1 MKRGFARPTPE
12 KAPVIKPENIVLPT
26 PLSIPPPEG
35 KPWWIVVVGVVV
47 IGLLGG
53 MIAMTFASGSHVF
66 GGVGAIFPIFM
77 IGGMAMMMFGGRFG
91 GQQQMSRPKLDAMRA
106 QFMLMLDMLRET
118 AHESA
123 DSMDANYRW
132 FHPAPTMLASAVGS
146 SRMWERKPDGKD
158 LNFGVV
164 RVGVGMTRPEVTW
177 GEPQNMPT
185 DIELEPVTGKA
196 LQEFGRYQSVVY
208 NLPKMISLLV
218 EPWYSLIGGREQ
230 VLGLMRAIVCQLAFS
245 HGPDHVQMVVV
256 SSDLEQ
262 WDWVKWLPHFGDP
275 RRQDAAG
282 NARMVYSSVREFA
295 AEQAEL
301 FAGRGS
307 FTPRHASSSAQT
319 PTPHTVIIADV
330 TDPQWEFV
338 KSAEGIDGVTF
349 FDLTGASMWAAVPE
363 RTLQFDDLGVIEA
376 LPRDRD
382 TWMVIDEKPWFFALT
397 DHISIAEAEEF
408 AQKLARWRLA
418 EAYEEIGQRVAHIG
432 ARDIMAYYGIDD
444 PADIDFGSL
453 WGSRTD
459 TMGRSRLRA
468 PFGNRSDNGELLFL
482 DMKSLDEGG
491 DGPHGVMSGTTGSGK
506 STLVRTVIESL
517 MLGHPPQEL
526 QFVLA
531 DLKGGSAVKPFAGV
545 PHVSRI
551 ITDLEEDQALMERF
565 LDALWGEIARRKAIC
580 DSAGVDD
587 AKEYNS
593 VRSRMRARGQDMPPL
608 PMLVV
613 VIDEFYEWFRI
624 MPTAVDVLDSIGRQ
638 GRAYWI
644 HLMMA
649 SQTIE
654 SRAEKLM
661 ENMGYRL
668 VLKAR
673 TAGAAQA
680 AGVPNAV
687 NLPAQAGLGYF
698 RRSLEDIVRFQ
709 AEFLWRDYI
718 SRGITIDGEEAPALV
733 HSIDYVRP
741 QLFTNLFTPLE
752 VSVGGPDLE
761 PVHSN
766 GEVLEAADAE
776 AEDEEEGIRTPKVG
790 TVIIDQLRKIDFEP
804 YRLWQPPLSEPVAI
818 DELVNRFIGHQWQQD
833 YGTARDL
840 VFPLG
845 IIDRPFKHDQPP
857 WTVDTSGP
865 GANVLI
871 LGAGGSGKT
880 TALQTLICSAA
891 LTHTP
896 EQVQFY
902 CLAYSGTALTTVAR
916 LPHVGEVAGPT
927 DPYGVRRTV
936 AELLALVRERKR
948 SFLEYRIASMDVF
961 RRRKFGGEAGPVPND
976 GFGDVYLVI
985 DNYRAL
991 AEENEVLIEQV
1002 NLIINQGP
1010 SFGVHVVVSAD
1021 RESELRPP
1029 VRSGFGSR
1037 VELRLAAVEDAKLV
1051 RSRFAKEVPVKPG
1064 RGMVAVNY
1072 VRLDAD
1078 PQAGLHTLVARP
1090 ALGSTPTNVFASDSI
1105 VDAVSRLASGQAPP
1119 IRRLPARFG
1128 VEQVRELA
1136 ARDTRQGVGAGG
1148 IVWAISELDLAPV
1161 YLNFAEN
1168 AHLVVT
1174 GRRECG
1180 RTTTLATIM
1189 SEIGRLYAPGTSSA
1203 LAATG
1208 RAALCPGVAGR
1219 PAPSAADRAGLR
1231 VRREVRLQ
1239 PRRRAGDDER
1249 HVRPSGQPRTTA
1261 RLVGGGAAVALLVER
1276 SGDLPDRRRHTA
1288 DAGRFRFAAAQGR
1301 RLGDPGRRC
1310 RPARDCHPHVRRLVV
1325 RGQRPDAAGTAPG
1338 ERATTGDGRRPRRGL
1353 HPRQDEGW
1361 PAAPWSRPADGRGH
1375 RCVRPG
1381 GGHRAP
1387 QVEAAPPRWGWLACQ
1402 PQRSGNFLSANVF
1415 DGKLISGVQSG
1426 GSSKSGIC
1434 LSHSATTMVSS
1445 IRAR

>member
-12 KAPVIKPENIVLPT
+12 KPPVIKPENIVLST

-35 KPWWIVVVGVVV
+35 KPWWLIVVGVVV
-47 IGLLGG
+47 VGLLGG
-53 MIAMTFASGSHVF
+53 MVAMVFASGSHVF
-66 GGVGAIFPIFM
+66 GGIGSIFPLFM
-77 IGGMAMMMFGGRFG
+77 MVGIMMMMFRGMGG

-118 AHESA
+118 AQESA

-132 FHPAPTMLASAVGS
+132 FHPAPNTLAAAVGS
-146 SRMWERKPDGKD
+146 PRMWERKPDGKD
-158 LNFGVV
+158 PNFGVV

-208 NLPKMISLLV
+208 NLPKMVSLLV
-218 EPWYSLIGGREQ
+218 EPWYALVGEREQ
-230 VLGLMRAIVCQLAFS
+230 VLGLMRAIICQLAFS
-245 HGPDHVQMVVV
+245 HGPDHVQMIVV
-256 SSDLEQ
+256 SSDLDQ
-262 WDWVKWLPHFGDP
+262 WDWVKWLPHFGDS
-275 RRQDAAG
+275 RRHDAAG
-282 NARMVYSSVREFA
+282 NARMVYTSVREFA

-330 TDPQWEFV
+330 DDPQWEYV
-338 KSAEGIDGVTF
+338 ISAEGVDGVTF
-349 FDLTGASMWAAVPE
+349 FDLTGSSMWTDIPE
-363 RTLQFDDLGVIEA
+363 RKLQFDKTGVIEA

-382 TWMVIDEKPWFFALT
+382 TWMVIDDKAWFFALT
-397 DHISIAEAEEF
+397 DQVSIAEAEEF
-408 AQKLARWRLA
+408 AQKLAQWRLA

-432 ARDIMAYYGIDD
+432 ARDILSYYGIDD
-444 PADIDFGSL
+444 PGNIDFDSL
-453 WGSRTD
+453 WASRTD

-517 MLGHPPQEL
+517 MLSHPPEEL

-593 VRSRMRARGQDMPPL
+593 VRARMRARGQDMAPL

-698 RRSLEDIVRFQ
+698 RKSLEDIIRFQ
-709 AEFLWRDYI
+709 AEFLWRDYFQPGV
-718 SRGITIDGEEAPALV
+718 SIDGEEAPALV
-733 HSIDYVRP
+733 HSIDYIRP
-741 QLFTNLFTPLE
+741 QLFTNSFTPLE
-752 VSVGGPDLE
+752 VSVGGPDIE
-761 PVHSN
+761 PVVAQPN
-766 GEVLEAADAE
+766 GEMLESDDIE
-776 AEDEEEGIRTPKVG
+776 GGEDEDEEGVRTPKVG
-790 TVIIDQLRKIDFEP
+790 TVIIDQLRKIKFEP
-804 YRLWQPPLSEPVAI
+804 YRLWQPPLTQPVAI
-818 DELVNRFIGHQWQQD
+818 DDLVNRFLGRPWHKE
-833 YGTARDL
+833 YGSACNL
-840 VFPLG
+840 VFPIG
-845 IIDRPFKHDQPP
+845 IIDRPYKHDQPP

-896 EQVQFY
+896 QQVQFY
-902 CLAYSGTALTTVAR
+902 CLAYSSTALTTVSR
-916 LPHVGEVAGPT
+916 IPHVGEVAGPT

-948 SFLEYRIASMDVF
+948 SFLECGIASMEMF
-961 RRRKFGGEAGPVPND
+961 RRRKFGGEAGPVPDD

-1002 NLIINQGP
+1002 NVIINQGP
-1010 SFGVHVVVSAD
+1010 SFGVHVVVTAD

-1037 VELRLAAVEDAKLV
+1037 IELRLAAVEDAKLV
-1051 RSRFAKEVPVKPG
+1051 RSRFAKDVPVKPG

-1072 VRLDAD
+1072 VRLDSD

-1090 ALGSTPTNVFASDSI
+1090 ALGSTPDNVFECDS
-1105 VDAVSRLASGQAPP
+1105 VVAAVSRLTSAQAPP
-1119 IRRLPARFG
+1119 VRRLPARFG

-1136 ARDTRQGVGAGG
+1136 SRDTRQGVGAGG
-1148 IVWAISELDLAPV
+1148 IAWAISELDLAPV

-1168 AHLVVT
+1168 SHLMVT

-1189 SEIGRLYAPGTSSA
+1189 SEIGRLYAPGASSA
-1203 LAATG
+1203 PPPAPGRPSAQVWLVDPRRQLLTALGSDYVERFAYNLDGVVAMMGELAAALAG
-1208 RAALCPGVAGR
+1208 REPPPGLSAEELLSRSWWSGPEIFLIVDDIQQLPPGFDSPLHKAVPFVNRAADVGLHVIVTRTFGGWSSAGSDPMLRALHQANAPLLVMDADPDEGFIRGKMKGGPLPRGRGLLMAEDTGVFVQV
-1219 PAPSAADRAGLR
+1219 AATE
-1231 VRREVRLQ
+1231 VRR
-1239 PRRRAGDDER
+1239 
-1249 HVRPSGQPRTTA
+1249 
-1261 RLVGGGAAVALLVER
+1261 
-1276 SGDLPDRRRHTA
+1276 
-1288 DAGRFRFAAAQGR
+1288 
-1301 RLGDPGRRC
+1301 
-1310 RPARDCHPHVRRLVV
+1310 
-1325 RGQRPDAAGTAPG
+1325 
-1338 ERATTGDGRRPRRGL
+1338 
-1353 HPRQDEGW
+1353 
-1361 PAAPWSRPADGRGH
+1361 
-1375 RCVRPG
+1375 
-1381 GGHRAP
+1381 
-1387 QVEAAPPRWGWLACQ
+1387 
-1402 PQRSGNFLSANVF
+1402 
-1415 DGKLISGVQSG
+1415 
-1426 GSSKSGIC
+1426 
-1434 LSHSATTMVSS
+1434 
-1445 IRAR
+1445 

>member
-12 KAPVIKPENIVLPT
+12 KPPVIKPENIVLST

-35 KPWWIVVVGVVV
+35 KPWWLIVVGVVV
-47 IGLLGG
+47 VGLLGG
-53 MIAMTFASGSHVF
+53 MVAMVFASGSHVF
-66 GGVGAIFPIFM
+66 GGIGSIFPLFM
-77 IGGMAMMMFGGRFG
+77 MVGIMMMMFRGMGG

-118 AHESA
+118 AQESA

-132 FHPAPTMLASAVGS
+132 FHPAPNTLAAAVGS
-146 SRMWERKPDGKD
+146 PRMWERKPDGKD

-208 NLPKMISLLV
+208 NLPKMVSLLV
-218 EPWYSLIGGREQ
+218 EPWYALVGEREQ
-230 VLGLMRAIVCQLAFS
+230 VLGLMRAIICQLAFS
-245 HGPDHVQMVVV
+245 HGPDHVQMIVV
-256 SSDLEQ
+256 SSDLDQ
-262 WDWVKWLPHFGDP
+262 WDWVKWLPHFGDS
-275 RRQDAAG
+275 RRHDAAG
-282 NARMVYSSVREFA
+282 NARMVYTSVREFA

-330 TDPQWEFV
+330 DDPQWEYV
-338 KSAEGIDGVTF
+338 ISAEGVDGVTF
-349 FDLTGASMWAAVPE
+349 FDLTGSSMWTDIPE
-363 RTLQFDDLGVIEA
+363 RKLQFDKTGVIEA

-382 TWMVIDEKPWFFALT
+382 TWMVIDDKAWFFALT
-397 DHISIAEAEEF
+397 DQVSIAEAEEF
-408 AQKLARWRLA
+408 AQKLAQWRLA

-432 ARDIMAYYGIDD
+432 ARDILSYYGIDD
-444 PADIDFGSL
+444 PGNIDFDSL
-453 WGSRTD
+453 WASRTD

-517 MLGHPPQEL
+517 MLSHPPEEL

-593 VRSRMRARGQDMPPL
+593 VRARMRARGQDMAPL

-698 RRSLEDIVRFQ
+698 RKSLEDIIRFQ
-709 AEFLWRDYI
+709 AEFLWRDYFQPGV
-718 SRGITIDGEEAPALV
+718 SIDGEEAPALV
-733 HSIDYVRP
+733 HSIDYIRP
-741 QLFTNLFTPLE
+741 QLFTNSFTPLE
-752 VSVGGPDLE
+752 VSVGGPDIE
-761 PVHSN
+761 PVVAQPN
-766 GEVLEAADAE
+766 GEVLESDDIE
-776 AEDEEEGIRTPKVG
+776 GGEDEDEEGVRTPKVG
-790 TVIIDQLRKIDFEP
+790 TVIIDQLRKIKFEP
-804 YRLWQPPLSEPVAI
+804 YRLWQPPLTQPVAI
-818 DELVNRFIGHQWQQD
+818 DDLVNRFLGRPWHKE
-833 YGTARDL
+833 YGSACNL
-840 VFPLG
+840 VFPIG
-845 IIDRPFKHDQPP
+845 IIDRPYKHDQPP

-896 EQVQFY
+896 QQVQFY
-902 CLAYSGTALTTVAR
+902 CLAYSSTALTTVSR
-916 LPHVGEVAGPT
+916 IPHVGEVAGPT

-948 SFLEYRIASMDVF
+948 SFLECGIASMEMF
-961 RRRKFGGEAGPVPND
+961 RRRKFGGEAGPVPDD

-1002 NLIINQGP
+1002 NVIINQGP
-1010 SFGVHVVVSAD
+1010 SFGVHVVVTAD

-1037 VELRLAAVEDAKLV
+1037 IELRLAAVEDAKLV
-1051 RSRFAKEVPVKPG
+1051 RSRFAKDVPVKPG

-1072 VRLDAD
+1072 VRLDSD

-1090 ALGSTPTNVFASDSI
+1090 ALGSTPDNVFECDNVVA
-1105 VDAVSRLASGQAPP
+1105 AVSRLTSAQAPP
-1119 IRRLPARFG
+1119 VRRLPARFG

-1136 ARDTRQGVGAGG
+1136 SRDTRQGVGAGG
-1148 IVWAISELDLAPV
+1148 IAWAISELDLAPV

-1168 AHLVVT
+1168 SHLMVT

-1189 SEIGRLYAPGTSSA
+1189 SEIGRLYAPGASSA
-1203 LAATG
+1203 PPPAPGRPSAQVWLVDPRRQLLTALGSDYVERFAYNLDGVVAMMGELAAALAG
-1208 RAALCPGVAGR
+1208 REPPPGLSAEELLSRSWWSGPEIFLIVDDIQQLPPGFDSPLHKAVPFVNRAADVGLHVIFTRTFGGWSSAGSDPMLRALHQANAPLLVMDADPDEGFIRGKMKGGPLPRGRGLLMAEDTGVFVQV
-1219 PAPSAADRAGLR
+1219 AATE
-1231 VRREVRLQ
+1231 VRR
-1239 PRRRAGDDER
+1239 
-1249 HVRPSGQPRTTA
+1249 
-1261 RLVGGGAAVALLVER
+1261 
-1276 SGDLPDRRRHTA
+1276 
-1288 DAGRFRFAAAQGR
+1288 
-1301 RLGDPGRRC
+1301 
-1310 RPARDCHPHVRRLVV
+1310 
-1325 RGQRPDAAGTAPG
+1325 
-1338 ERATTGDGRRPRRGL
+1338 
-1353 HPRQDEGW
+1353 
-1361 PAAPWSRPADGRGH
+1361 
-1375 RCVRPG
+1375 
-1381 GGHRAP
+1381 
-1387 QVEAAPPRWGWLACQ
+1387 
-1402 PQRSGNFLSANVF
+1402 
-1415 DGKLISGVQSG
+1415 
-1426 GSSKSGIC
+1426 
-1434 LSHSATTMVSS
+1434 
-1445 IRAR
+1445 

>member
-12 KAPVIKPENIVLPT
+12 KAPVIRPENIVLPT

-35 KPWWIVVVGVVV
+35 KPWWLVVVGVLMVGLVV
-47 IGLLGG
+47 G
-53 MIAMTFASGSHVF
+53 MVGMTLANGSHVF
-66 GGVGAIFPIFM
+66 MGAGAIFPLFM
-77 IGGMAMMMFGGRFG
+77 VGGVGMMMFGGRFG

-132 FHPAPTMLASAVGS
+132 FHPAPSTLTAAVGS

-208 NLPKMISLLV
+208 NLPKMVSLLV
-218 EPWYSLIGGREQ
+218 EPWYSLDGERKQ
-230 VLGLMRAIVCQLAFS
+230 ALALMRAIICQLAFS
-245 HGPDHVQMVVV
+245 HGPDHVQMIVV

-282 NARMVYSSVREFA
+282 NARMVYDSVREFA

-319 PTPHTVIIADV
+319 PTPHHVIIADV
-330 TDPQWEFV
+330 EDPQWEYV
-338 KSAEGIDGVTF
+338 ISAEGVDGVTF
-349 FDLTGASMWAAVPE
+349 FDLTASPMWTAVPE
-363 RTLQFDDLGVIEA
+363 RLLKFDKTGVIEA

-382 TWMVIDEKPWFFALT
+382 TWMVIDDKAWFFALT
-397 DHISIAEAEEF
+397 DQLDIVEAEEF
-408 AQKLARWRLA
+408 AQKIAHWRLA

-432 ARDIMAYYGIDD
+432 ARDILSYYGIDD
-444 PADIDFGSL
+444 LSSIDFDEL
-453 WGSRTD
+453 WNNRTD
-459 TMGRSRLRA
+459 PLGRSRLRV

-517 MLGHPPQEL
+517 MLGHPPEEL

-531 DLKGGSAVKPFAGV
+531 DLKGGSAVKPFVDV

-565 LDALWGEIARRKAIC
+565 LDALWGEIARRKAVC
-580 DSAGVDD
+580 DNAGVDD

-593 VRSRMRARGQDMPPL
+593 VRARMRARGQDMPAL

-698 RRSLEDIVRFQ
+698 RKGLEDIVRFQ
-709 AEFLWRDYI
+709 AEFLWRDYF
-718 SRGITIDGEEAPALV
+718 RGVTIDGEEQPALV
-733 HSIDYVRP
+733 HNIDYVRP
-741 QLFTNLFTPLE
+741 QLFTNSFTPLE
-752 VSVGGPDLE
+752 VSVGDPKVE
-761 PVHSN
+761 PVASYSD
-766 GEVLEAADAE
+766 GEMLEAESD
-776 AEDEEEGIRTPKVG
+776 EDDEGVRTPKIG
-790 TVIIDQLRKIDFEP
+790 TIIIDQLRKINFEP
-804 YRLWQPPLSEPVAI
+804 YRLWQPPLTRSVPI
-818 DELVNRFIGHQWQQD
+818 DELVNRFIGHQWQKD
-833 YGTARDL
+833 YGTAKNL
-840 VFPLG
+840 VFPIG

-880 TALQTLICSAA
+880 TALQTLMCSAA

-896 EQVQFY
+896 EQIQFY
-902 CLAYSGTALTTVAR
+902 CLAYSSTALTTVAQF
-916 LPHVGEVAGPT
+916 PHVGEVAGPT

-948 SFLEYRIASMDVF
+948 SFLEYGIPSMDVF
-961 RRRKFGGEAGPVPND
+961 RRRRFGGEAGSVPND

-991 AEENEVLIEQV
+991 AEENEVLIDQV
-1002 NLIINQGP
+1002 NVIVNQGP
-1010 SFGVHVVVSAD
+1010 SFGVHVVVTAD

-1051 RSRFAKEVPVKPG
+1051 RSRFAKDVPVKPG

-1072 VRLDAD
+1072 VRLDSD

-1090 ALGSTPTNVFASDSI
+1090 AMADTPDNVFASDS
-1105 VDAVSRLASGQAPP
+1105 VVVAVSKLTSSQAPP
-1119 IRRLPARFG
+1119 VRRLPARFG
-1128 VEQVRELA
+1128 VEQVRELVGG
-1136 ARDTRQGVGAGG
+1136 DTRQGVGVGG
-1148 IVWAISELDLAPV
+1148 IAWAISELDLQPV
-1161 YLNFAEN
+1161 YLNFDEN

-1180 RTTTLATIM
+1180 RTTTLATII
-1189 SEIGRLYAPGTSSA
+1189 SEIGRLYAPGASSA
-1203 LAATG
+1203 PPSPTGRPSAQVWLVDPRRQLLTALGSDYMEKFAYNLDGVQAMMGDLSAALAGREPPAGLSAEELLSRSWWSGPEIFLIVDDIQQLPTGFDSPLHKVVPFVNRAADVGLHVIVTRTFGGWSSAGSDPMLRALHQANAPLLVMDADPDEGFIRGKMKGGPLPRGRGLLMAEDTGVFVQVAATE
-1208 RAALCPGVAGR
+1208 
-1219 PAPSAADRAGLR
+1219 LR
-1231 VRREVRLQ
+1231 R
-1239 PRRRAGDDER
+1239 
-1249 HVRPSGQPRTTA
+1249 
-1261 RLVGGGAAVALLVER
+1261 
-1276 SGDLPDRRRHTA
+1276 
-1288 DAGRFRFAAAQGR
+1288 
-1301 RLGDPGRRC
+1301 
-1310 RPARDCHPHVRRLVV
+1310 
-1325 RGQRPDAAGTAPG
+1325 
-1338 ERATTGDGRRPRRGL
+1338 
-1353 HPRQDEGW
+1353 
-1361 PAAPWSRPADGRGH
+1361 
-1375 RCVRPG
+1375 
-1381 GGHRAP
+1381 
-1387 QVEAAPPRWGWLACQ
+1387 
-1402 PQRSGNFLSANVF
+1402 
-1415 DGKLISGVQSG
+1415 
-1426 GSSKSGIC
+1426 
-1434 LSHSATTMVSS
+1434 
-1445 IRAR
+1445 

>member
-12 KAPVIKPENIVLPT
+12 KPPVIKPENIVLST

-35 KPWWIVVVGVVV
+35 KPWWLIVVGVVV
-47 IGLLGG
+47 VGLLGG
-53 MIAMTFASGSHVF
+53 MVAMVFASGSHVF
-66 GGVGAIFPIFM
+66 GGIGSIFPLFM
-77 IGGMAMMMFGGRFG
+77 MVGIMMMMFRGMGG

-118 AHESA
+118 AQESA

-132 FHPAPTMLASAVGS
+132 FHPAPNTLAAAVGS
-146 SRMWERKPDGKD
+146 PRMWERKPDGKD

-208 NLPKMISLLV
+208 NLPKMVSLLV
-218 EPWYSLIGGREQ
+218 EPWYALVGEREQ
-230 VLGLMRAIVCQLAFS
+230 VLGLMRAIICQLAFS
-245 HGPDHVQMVVV
+245 HGPDHVQMIVV
-256 SSDLEQ
+256 SSDLDQ
-262 WDWVKWLPHFGDP
+262 WDWVKWLPHFGDS
-275 RRQDAAG
+275 RRHDAAG
-282 NARMVYSSVREFA
+282 NARMVYTSVREFA

-330 TDPQWEFV
+330 DDPQWEYV
-338 KSAEGIDGVTF
+338 ISAEGVDGVTF
-349 FDLTGASMWAAVPE
+349 FDLTGSSMWTDIPE
-363 RTLQFDDLGVIEA
+363 RKLQFDKTGVIEA

-382 TWMVIDEKPWFFALT
+382 TWMVIDDKAWFFALT
-397 DHISIAEAEEF
+397 DQVSIAEAEEF
-408 AQKLARWRLA
+408 AQKLAQWRLA

-432 ARDIMAYYGIDD
+432 ARDILSYYGIDD
-444 PADIDFGSL
+444 PGNIDFDSL
-453 WGSRTD
+453 WASRTD

-517 MLGHPPQEL
+517 MLSHPPEEL

-593 VRSRMRARGQDMPPL
+593 VRARMRARGQDMAPL

-698 RRSLEDIVRFQ
+698 RKSLEDIIRFQ
-709 AEFLWRDYI
+709 AEFLWRDYFQPGV
-718 SRGITIDGEEAPALV
+718 SIDGEEAPALV
-733 HSIDYVRP
+733 HSIDYIRP
-741 QLFTNLFTPLE
+741 QLFTNSFTPLE
-752 VSVGGPDLE
+752 VSVGGPDIE
-761 PVHSN
+761 PVVAQPN
-766 GEVLEAADAE
+766 GEVLESDDIE
-776 AEDEEEGIRTPKVG
+776 GGEDEDEEGVRTPKVG
-790 TVIIDQLRKIDFEP
+790 TVIIDQLRKIKFEP
-804 YRLWQPPLSEPVAI
+804 YRLWQPPLTQPVAI
-818 DELVNRFIGHQWQQD
+818 DDLVNRFLGRPWHKE
-833 YGTARDL
+833 YGSACNL
-840 VFPLG
+840 VFPIG
-845 IIDRPFKHDQPP
+845 IIDRPYKHDQPP

-896 EQVQFY
+896 QQVQFY
-902 CLAYSGTALTTVAR
+902 CLAYSSTALTTVSR
-916 LPHVGEVAGPT
+916 IPHVGEVAGPT

-948 SFLEYRIASMDVF
+948 SFLECGIASMEMF
-961 RRRKFGGEAGPVPND
+961 RRRKFGGEAGPVPDD

-1002 NLIINQGP
+1002 NVIINQGP
-1010 SFGVHVVVSAD
+1010 SFGVHVVVTAD

-1037 VELRLAAVEDAKLV
+1037 IELRLAAVEDAKLV
-1051 RSRFAKEVPVKPG
+1051 RSRFAKDVPVKPG

-1072 VRLDAD
+1072 VRLDSD

-1090 ALGSTPTNVFASDSI
+1090 ALGSTPDNVFECDS
-1105 VDAVSRLASGQAPP
+1105 VVAAVSRLTSAQAPP
-1119 IRRLPARFG
+1119 VRRLPARFG

-1136 ARDTRQGVGAGG
+1136 SRDTRQGVGAGG
-1148 IVWAISELDLAPV
+1148 IAWAISELDLAPV

-1168 AHLVVT
+1168 SHLMVT

-1180 RTTTLATIM
+1180 RTTTLATIV
-1189 SEIGRLYAPGTSSA
+1189 SEIGRLYAPGASSA
-1203 LAATG
+1203 PPPAPGRPSAQVWLVDPRRQLLTALGSDYVERFAYNLDGVVAMMGELAAALAG
-1208 RAALCPGVAGR
+1208 REPPPGLSAEELLSRSWWSGPEIFLIVDDIQQLPPGFDSPLHKAVPFVNRAADVGLHVIVTRTFGGWSSAGSDPMLRALHQANAPLLVMDADPDEGFIRGKMKGGPLPRGRGLLMAEDTGVFVQV
-1219 PAPSAADRAGLR
+1219 AATE
-1231 VRREVRLQ
+1231 VRR
-1239 PRRRAGDDER
+1239 
-1249 HVRPSGQPRTTA
+1249 
-1261 RLVGGGAAVALLVER
+1261 
-1276 SGDLPDRRRHTA
+1276 
-1288 DAGRFRFAAAQGR
+1288 
-1301 RLGDPGRRC
+1301 
-1310 RPARDCHPHVRRLVV
+1310 
-1325 RGQRPDAAGTAPG
+1325 
-1338 ERATTGDGRRPRRGL
+1338 
-1353 HPRQDEGW
+1353 
-1361 PAAPWSRPADGRGH
+1361 
-1375 RCVRPG
+1375 
-1381 GGHRAP
+1381 
-1387 QVEAAPPRWGWLACQ
+1387 
-1402 PQRSGNFLSANVF
+1402 
-1415 DGKLISGVQSG
+1415 
-1426 GSSKSGIC
+1426 
-1434 LSHSATTMVSS
+1434 
-1445 IRAR
+1445 

>member
-12 KAPVIKPENIVLPT
+12 KPPVIKPENIVLST

-35 KPWWIVVVGVVV
+35 KPWWLIVVGVVV
-47 IGLLGG
+47 VGLLGG
-53 MIAMTFASGSHVF
+53 MVAMVFASGSHVF
-66 GGVGAIFPIFM
+66 GGIGSIFPLFM
-77 IGGMAMMMFGGRFG
+77 MVGIMMMMFRGMGG

-118 AHESA
+118 AQESA

-132 FHPAPTMLASAVGS
+132 FHPAPNTLAAAVGS
-146 SRMWERKPDGKD
+146 PRMWERKPDGKD

-208 NLPKMISLLV
+208 NLPKMVSLLV
-218 EPWYSLIGGREQ
+218 EPWYALVGEREQ
-230 VLGLMRAIVCQLAFS
+230 VLGLMRAIICQLAFS
-245 HGPDHVQMVVV
+245 HGPDHVQMIVV
-256 SSDLEQ
+256 SSDLDQ
-262 WDWVKWLPHFGDP
+262 WDWVKWLPHFGDS
-275 RRQDAAG
+275 RRHDAAG
-282 NARMVYSSVREFA
+282 NARMVYTSVREFA

-330 TDPQWEFV
+330 DDPQWEYV
-338 KSAEGIDGVTF
+338 ISAEGVDGVTF
-349 FDLTGASMWAAVPE
+349 FDLTGSSMWTDIPE
-363 RTLQFDDLGVIEA
+363 RKLQFDKTGVIEA

-382 TWMVIDEKPWFFALT
+382 TWMVIDDKAWFFALT
-397 DHISIAEAEEF
+397 DQVSIAEAEEF
-408 AQKLARWRLA
+408 AQKLAQWRLA

-432 ARDIMAYYGIDD
+432 ARDILSYYGIDD
-444 PADIDFGSL
+444 PGNIDFDSL
-453 WGSRTD
+453 WASRTD

-517 MLGHPPQEL
+517 MLSHPPEEL

-593 VRSRMRARGQDMPPL
+593 VRARMRARGQDMAPL

-698 RRSLEDIVRFQ
+698 RKSLEDIIRFQ
-709 AEFLWRDYI
+709 AEFLWRDYFQPGV
-718 SRGITIDGEEAPALV
+718 SIDGEEAPALV
-733 HSIDYVRP
+733 HSIDYIRP
-741 QLFTNLFTPLE
+741 QLFTNSFTPLE
-752 VSVGGPDLE
+752 VSVGGPDIE
-761 PVHSN
+761 PVVAQPN
-766 GEVLEAADAE
+766 GEVLESDDIE
-776 AEDEEEGIRTPKVG
+776 GGEDEDEEGVRTPKVG
-790 TVIIDQLRKIDFEP
+790 TVIIDQLRKIKFEP
-804 YRLWQPPLSEPVAI
+804 YRLWQPPLTQPVAI
-818 DELVNRFIGHQWQQD
+818 DDLVNRFLGRPWHKE
-833 YGTARDL
+833 YGSACNL
-840 VFPLG
+840 VFPIG
-845 IIDRPFKHDQPP
+845 IIDRPYKHDQPP

-896 EQVQFY
+896 QQVQFY
-902 CLAYSGTALTTVAR
+902 CLAYSSTALTTVSR
-916 LPHVGEVAGPT
+916 IPHVGEVAGPT

-948 SFLEYRIASMDVF
+948 SFLECGIASMEMF
-961 RRRKFGGEAGPVPND
+961 RRRKFGGEAGPVPDD

-1002 NLIINQGP
+1002 NVIINQGP
-1010 SFGVHVVVSAD
+1010 SFGVHVVVTAD

-1037 VELRLAAVEDAKLV
+1037 IELRLAAVEDAKLV
-1051 RSRFAKEVPVKPG
+1051 RSRFAKDVPVKPG

-1072 VRLDAD
+1072 VRLDSD

-1090 ALGSTPTNVFASDSI
+1090 ALGSTPDNVFECDS
-1105 VDAVSRLASGQAPP
+1105 VVAAVSRLTSSQAPP
-1119 IRRLPARFG
+1119 VRRLPARFG

-1136 ARDTRQGVGAGG
+1136 SRDTRQGVGAGG
-1148 IVWAISELDLAPV
+1148 IAWAISELDLAPV

-1168 AHLVVT
+1168 SHLMVT

-1189 SEIGRLYAPGTSSA
+1189 SEIGRLYAPGASSA
-1203 LAATG
+1203 PPPAPGRPSAQVWLVDPRRQLLTALGSDYVERFAYNLDGVVAMMGELAAALAG
-1208 RAALCPGVAGR
+1208 REPPPGLSAEELLSRSWWSGPEIFLIVDDIQQLPPGFDSPLHKAVPFVNRAADVGLHVIVTRTFGGWSSAGSDPMLRALHQANAPLLVMDADPDEGFIRGKMKGGPLPRGRGLLMAEDTGVFVQV
-1219 PAPSAADRAGLR
+1219 AATE
-1231 VRREVRLQ
+1231 VRR
-1239 PRRRAGDDER
+1239 
-1249 HVRPSGQPRTTA
+1249 
-1261 RLVGGGAAVALLVER
+1261 
-1276 SGDLPDRRRHTA
+1276 
-1288 DAGRFRFAAAQGR
+1288 
-1301 RLGDPGRRC
+1301 
-1310 RPARDCHPHVRRLVV
+1310 
-1325 RGQRPDAAGTAPG
+1325 
-1338 ERATTGDGRRPRRGL
+1338 
-1353 HPRQDEGW
+1353 
-1361 PAAPWSRPADGRGH
+1361 
-1375 RCVRPG
+1375 
-1381 GGHRAP
+1381 
-1387 QVEAAPPRWGWLACQ
+1387 
-1402 PQRSGNFLSANVF
+1402 
-1415 DGKLISGVQSG
+1415 
-1426 GSSKSGIC
+1426 
-1434 LSHSATTMVSS
+1434 
-1445 IRAR
+1445 

>member
-12 KAPVIKPENIVLPT
+12 KPPVIKPENIVLST

-35 KPWWIVVVGVVV
+35 KPWWLIVVGVVV
-47 IGLLGG
+47 VGLLGG
-53 MIAMTFASGSHVF
+53 MVAMVFASGSHVF
-66 GGVGAIFPIFM
+66 GGIGSIFPLFM
-77 IGGMAMMMFGGRFG
+77 MVGIMMMMFRGMGG

-118 AHESA
+118 AQESA

-132 FHPAPTMLASAVGS
+132 FHPAPNTLAAAVGS
-146 SRMWERKPDGKD
+146 PRMWERKPDGKD

-208 NLPKMISLLV
+208 NLPKMVSLLV
-218 EPWYSLIGGREQ
+218 EPWYALVGEREQ
-230 VLGLMRAIVCQLAFS
+230 VLGLMRAIICQLAFS
-245 HGPDHVQMVVV
+245 HGPDHVQMIVV
-256 SSDLEQ
+256 SSDLDQ
-262 WDWVKWLPHFGDP
+262 WDWVKWLPHFGDS
-275 RRQDAAG
+275 RRHDAAG
-282 NARMVYSSVREFA
+282 NARMVYTSVREFA

-330 TDPQWEFV
+330 DDPQWEYV
-338 KSAEGIDGVTF
+338 ISAEGVDGVTF
-349 FDLTGASMWAAVPE
+349 FDLTGSSMWTDIPE
-363 RTLQFDDLGVIEA
+363 RKLQFDKTGVIEA

-382 TWMVIDEKPWFFALT
+382 TWMVIDDKAWFFALT
-397 DHISIAEAEEF
+397 DQVSIAEAEEF
-408 AQKLARWRLA
+408 AQKLAQWRLA

-432 ARDIMAYYGIDD
+432 ARDILSYYGIDD
-444 PADIDFGSL
+444 PGNIDFDSL
-453 WGSRTD
+453 WASRTD

-517 MLGHPPQEL
+517 MLSHPPEEL

-593 VRSRMRARGQDMPPL
+593 VRARMRARGQDMAPL

-698 RRSLEDIVRFQ
+698 RKSLEDIIRFQ
-709 AEFLWRDYI
+709 AEFLWRDYFQPGV
-718 SRGITIDGEEAPALV
+718 SIDGEEAPALV
-733 HSIDYVRP
+733 HSIDYIRP
-741 QLFTNLFTPLE
+741 QLFTNSFTPLE
-752 VSVGGPDLE
+752 VSVGGPDIE
-761 PVHSN
+761 PVVAQPN
-766 GEVLEAADAE
+766 GEVLESDDIE
-776 AEDEEEGIRTPKVG
+776 GGEDEDEEGVRTPKVG
-790 TVIIDQLRKIDFEP
+790 TVIIDQLRKIKFEP
-804 YRLWQPPLSEPVAI
+804 YRLWQPPLTQPVAI
-818 DELVNRFIGHQWQQD
+818 DDLVNRFLGRPWHKE
-833 YGTARDL
+833 YGSACNL
-840 VFPLG
+840 VFPIG
-845 IIDRPFKHDQPP
+845 IIDRPYKHDQPP

-896 EQVQFY
+896 QQVQFY
-902 CLAYSGTALTTVAR
+902 CLAYSSTALTTVSR
-916 LPHVGEVAGPT
+916 IPHVGEVAGPT

-948 SFLEYRIASMDVF
+948 SFLECGIASMEMF
-961 RRRKFGGEAGPVPND
+961 RRRKFGGEAGPVPDD

-1002 NLIINQGP
+1002 NVIINQGP
-1010 SFGVHVVVSAD
+1010 SFGVHVVGTAD

-1037 VELRLAAVEDAKLV
+1037 IELRLAAVEDAKLV
-1051 RSRFAKEVPVKPG
+1051 RSRFAKDVPVKPG

-1072 VRLDAD
+1072 VRLDSD

-1090 ALGSTPTNVFASDSI
+1090 ALGSTPDNVFECDS
-1105 VDAVSRLASGQAPP
+1105 VVAAVSRLTSAQAPP
-1119 IRRLPARFG
+1119 VRRLPARFG

-1136 ARDTRQGVGAGG
+1136 SRDTRQGVGAGG
-1148 IVWAISELDLAPV
+1148 IAWAISELDLAPV

-1168 AHLVVT
+1168 SHLMVT

-1189 SEIGRLYAPGTSSA
+1189 SEIGRLYAPGASSA
-1203 LAATG
+1203 PPPAPGRPSAQVWLVDPRRQLLTALGSDYVERFAYNLDGVVAMMGELAAALAG
-1208 RAALCPGVAGR
+1208 REPPPGLSAEELLSRSWWSGPEIFLIVDDIQQLPPGFDSPLHKAVPFVNRAADVGLHVIVTRTFGGWSSAGSDPMLRALHQANAPLLVMDADPDEGFIRGKMKGGPLPRGRGLLMAEDTGVFVQV
-1219 PAPSAADRAGLR
+1219 AATE
-1231 VRREVRLQ
+1231 VRR
-1239 PRRRAGDDER
+1239 
-1249 HVRPSGQPRTTA
+1249 
-1261 RLVGGGAAVALLVER
+1261 
-1276 SGDLPDRRRHTA
+1276 
-1288 DAGRFRFAAAQGR
+1288 
-1301 RLGDPGRRC
+1301 
-1310 RPARDCHPHVRRLVV
+1310 
-1325 RGQRPDAAGTAPG
+1325 
-1338 ERATTGDGRRPRRGL
+1338 
-1353 HPRQDEGW
+1353 
-1361 PAAPWSRPADGRGH
+1361 
-1375 RCVRPG
+1375 
-1381 GGHRAP
+1381 
-1387 QVEAAPPRWGWLACQ
+1387 
-1402 PQRSGNFLSANVF
+1402 
-1415 DGKLISGVQSG
+1415 
-1426 GSSKSGIC
+1426 
-1434 LSHSATTMVSS
+1434 
-1445 IRAR
+1445 

>member
-12 KAPVIKPENIVLPT
+12 KPPVIKPENIVLST

-35 KPWWIVVVGVVV
+35 KPWWLIVVGVVV
-47 IGLLGG
+47 VGLLGG
-53 MIAMTFASGSHVF
+53 MVAMVFASGSHVF
-66 GGVGAIFPIFM
+66 GGIGSIFPLFM
-77 IGGMAMMMFGGRFG
+77 MVGIMMMMFRGMGG

-118 AHESA
+118 AQESA

-132 FHPAPTMLASAVGS
+132 FHPAPNTLAAAVGS
-146 SRMWERKPDGKD
+146 PRMWERKPDGKD

-208 NLPKMISLLV
+208 NLPKMVSLLV
-218 EPWYSLIGGREQ
+218 EPWYALVGEREQ
-230 VLGLMRAIVCQLAFS
+230 VLGLMRAIICQLAFS
-245 HGPDHVQMVVV
+245 HGPDHVQMIVV
-256 SSDLEQ
+256 SSDLDQ
-262 WDWVKWLPHFGDP
+262 WDWVKWLPHFGDS
-275 RRQDAAG
+275 RRHDAAG
-282 NARMVYSSVREFA
+282 NARMVYTSVREFA

-330 TDPQWEFV
+330 DDPQWEYV
-338 KSAEGIDGVTF
+338 ISAEGVDGVTF
-349 FDLTGASMWAAVPE
+349 FDLTGSSMWTDIPE
-363 RTLQFDDLGVIEA
+363 RKLQFDKTGVIEA

-382 TWMVIDEKPWFFALT
+382 TWMVIDDKAWFFALT
-397 DHISIAEAEEF
+397 DQVSIAEAEEF
-408 AQKLARWRLA
+408 AQKLAQWRLA

-432 ARDIMAYYGIDD
+432 ARDILSYYGIDD
-444 PADIDFGSL
+444 PGNIDFDSL
-453 WGSRTD
+453 WASRTD

-517 MLGHPPQEL
+517 MLSHPPEEL

-593 VRSRMRARGQDMPPL
+593 VRARMRARGQDMAPL

-698 RRSLEDIVRFQ
+698 RKSLEDIIRFQ
-709 AEFLWRDYI
+709 AEFLWRDYFQPGV
-718 SRGITIDGEEAPALV
+718 SIDGEEAPALV
-733 HSIDYVRP
+733 HSIDYIRP
-741 QLFTNLFTPLE
+741 QLFTNSFTPLE
-752 VSVGGPDLE
+752 VSVGGPDIE
-761 PVHSN
+761 PVVAQPN
-766 GEVLEAADAE
+766 GEVLESDDIE
-776 AEDEEEGIRTPKVG
+776 GGEDEDEEGVRTPKVG
-790 TVIIDQLRKIDFEP
+790 TVIIDQLRKIKFEP
-804 YRLWQPPLSEPVAI
+804 YRLWQPPLTQPVAI
-818 DELVNRFIGHQWQQD
+818 DDLVNRFLGRPWHKE
-833 YGTARDL
+833 YGSACNL
-840 VFPLG
+840 VFPIG
-845 IIDRPFKHDQPP
+845 IIDRPYKHDQPP

-896 EQVQFY
+896 QQVQFY
-902 CLAYSGTALTTVAR
+902 CLAYSSTALTTVSR
-916 LPHVGEVAGPT
+916 IPHVGEVAGPT

-948 SFLEYRIASMDVF
+948 SFLECGIASMEMF
-961 RRRKFGGEAGPVPND
+961 RRRKFGGEAGPVPDD

-1002 NLIINQGP
+1002 NVIINQGP
-1010 SFGVHVVVSAD
+1010 SFGVYVVVTAD

-1037 VELRLAAVEDAKLV
+1037 IELRLAAVEDAKLV
-1051 RSRFAKEVPVKPG
+1051 RSRFAKDVPVKPG

-1072 VRLDAD
+1072 VRLDSD

-1090 ALGSTPTNVFASDSI
+1090 ALGSTPDNVFECDS
-1105 VDAVSRLASGQAPP
+1105 VVAAVSRLTSAQAPP
-1119 IRRLPARFG
+1119 VRRLPARFG

-1136 ARDTRQGVGAGG
+1136 SRDTRQGVGAGG
-1148 IVWAISELDLAPV
+1148 IAWAISELDLAPV

-1168 AHLVVT
+1168 SHLMVT

-1189 SEIGRLYAPGTSSA
+1189 SEIGRLYAPGASSA
-1203 LAATG
+1203 PPPAPGRPSAQVWLVDPRRQLLTALGSDYVERFAYNLDGVVAMMGELAAALAG
-1208 RAALCPGVAGR
+1208 REPPPGLSAEELLSRSWWSGPEIFLIVDDIQQLPPGFDSPLHKAVPFVNRAADVGLHVIVTRTFGGWSSAGSDPMLRALHQANAPLLVMDADPDEGFIRGKMKGGPLPRGRGLLMAEDTGVFVQV
-1219 PAPSAADRAGLR
+1219 AATE
-1231 VRREVRLQ
+1231 VRR
-1239 PRRRAGDDER
+1239 
-1249 HVRPSGQPRTTA
+1249 
-1261 RLVGGGAAVALLVER
+1261 
-1276 SGDLPDRRRHTA
+1276 
-1288 DAGRFRFAAAQGR
+1288 
-1301 RLGDPGRRC
+1301 
-1310 RPARDCHPHVRRLVV
+1310 
-1325 RGQRPDAAGTAPG
+1325 
-1338 ERATTGDGRRPRRGL
+1338 
-1353 HPRQDEGW
+1353 
-1361 PAAPWSRPADGRGH
+1361 
-1375 RCVRPG
+1375 
-1381 GGHRAP
+1381 
-1387 QVEAAPPRWGWLACQ
+1387 
-1402 PQRSGNFLSANVF
+1402 
-1415 DGKLISGVQSG
+1415 
-1426 GSSKSGIC
+1426 
-1434 LSHSATTMVSS
+1434 
-1445 IRAR
+1445 

>member
-12 KAPVIKPENIVLPT
+12 KPPVIKPENIVLST

-35 KPWWIVVVGVVV
+35 KPWWLIVVGVVV
-47 IGLLGG
+47 VGLLGG
-53 MIAMTFASGSHVF
+53 MVAMVFASGSHVF
-66 GGVGAIFPIFM
+66 GGIGSIFPLFM
-77 IGGMAMMMFGGRFG
+77 MVGIMMMMFRGMGG

-118 AHESA
+118 AQESA

-132 FHPAPTMLASAVGS
+132 FHPAPNTLAAAVGS
-146 SRMWERKPDGKD
+146 PRMWERKPDGKD

-185 DIELEPVTGKA
+185 DTELEPVTGKA

-208 NLPKMISLLV
+208 NLPKMVSLLV
-218 EPWYSLIGGREQ
+218 EPWYALVGEREQ
-230 VLGLMRAIVCQLAFS
+230 VLGLMRAIICQLAFS
-245 HGPDHVQMVVV
+245 HGPDHVQMIVV
-256 SSDLEQ
+256 SSDLDQ
-262 WDWVKWLPHFGDP
+262 WDWVKWLPHFGDS
-275 RRQDAAG
+275 RRHDAAG
-282 NARMVYSSVREFA
+282 NARMVYTSVREFA

-330 TDPQWEFV
+330 DDPQWEYV
-338 KSAEGIDGVTF
+338 ISAEGVDGVTF
-349 FDLTGASMWAAVPE
+349 FDLTGSSMWTDIPE
-363 RTLQFDDLGVIEA
+363 RKLQFDKTGVIEA

-382 TWMVIDEKPWFFALT
+382 TWMVIDDKAWFFALT
-397 DHISIAEAEEF
+397 DQVSIAEAEEF
-408 AQKLARWRLA
+408 AQKLAQWRLA

-432 ARDIMAYYGIDD
+432 ARDILSYYGIDD
-444 PADIDFGSL
+444 PGNIDFDSL
-453 WGSRTD
+453 WASRTD

-517 MLGHPPQEL
+517 MLSHPPEEL

-593 VRSRMRARGQDMPPL
+593 VRARMRARGQDMAPL

-698 RRSLEDIVRFQ
+698 RKSLEDIIRFQ
-709 AEFLWRDYI
+709 AEFLWRDYFQPGV
-718 SRGITIDGEEAPALV
+718 SIDGEEAPALV
-733 HSIDYVRP
+733 HSIDYIRP
-741 QLFTNLFTPLE
+741 QLFTNSFTPLE
-752 VSVGGPDLE
+752 VSVGGPDIE
-761 PVHSN
+761 PVVAQPN
-766 GEVLEAADAE
+766 GEVLESDDIE
-776 AEDEEEGIRTPKVG
+776 GGEDEDEEGVRTPKVG
-790 TVIIDQLRKIDFEP
+790 TVIIDQLRKIKFEP
-804 YRLWQPPLSEPVAI
+804 YRLWQPPLTQPVAI
-818 DELVNRFIGHQWQQD
+818 DDLVNRFLGRPWHKE
-833 YGTARDL
+833 YGSACNL
-840 VFPLG
+840 VFPIG
-845 IIDRPFKHDQPP
+845 IIDRPYKHDQPP

-896 EQVQFY
+896 QQVQFY
-902 CLAYSGTALTTVAR
+902 CLAYSSTALTTVSR
-916 LPHVGEVAGPT
+916 IPHVGEVAGPT

-948 SFLEYRIASMDVF
+948 SFLECGIASMEMF
-961 RRRKFGGEAGPVPND
+961 RRRKFGGEAGPVPDD

-1002 NLIINQGP
+1002 NVIINQGP
-1010 SFGVHVVVSAD
+1010 SFGVHVVVTAD

-1037 VELRLAAVEDAKLV
+1037 IELRLAAVEDAKLV
-1051 RSRFAKEVPVKPG
+1051 RSRFAKDVPVKPG

-1072 VRLDAD
+1072 VRLDSD

-1090 ALGSTPTNVFASDSI
+1090 ALGSTPDNVFECDS
-1105 VDAVSRLASGQAPP
+1105 VVAAVSRLTSAQAPP
-1119 IRRLPARFG
+1119 VRRLPARFG

-1136 ARDTRQGVGAGG
+1136 SRDTRQGVGAGG
-1148 IVWAISELDLAPV
+1148 IAWAISELDLAPV

-1168 AHLVVT
+1168 SHLMVT

-1189 SEIGRLYAPGTSSA
+1189 SEIGRLYAPGASSA
-1203 LAATG
+1203 PPPAPGRPSAQVWLVDPRRQLLTALGSDYVERFAYNLDGVVAMMGELAAALAG
-1208 RAALCPGVAGR
+1208 REPPPGLSAEELLSRSWWSGPEIFLIVDDIQQLPPGFDSPLHKAVPFVNRAADVGLHVIVTRTFGGWSSAGSDPMLRALHQANAPLLVMDADPDEGFIRGKMKGGPLPRGRGLLMAEDTGVFVQV
-1219 PAPSAADRAGLR
+1219 AATE
-1231 VRREVRLQ
+1231 VRR
-1239 PRRRAGDDER
+1239 
-1249 HVRPSGQPRTTA
+1249 
-1261 RLVGGGAAVALLVER
+1261 
-1276 SGDLPDRRRHTA
+1276 
-1288 DAGRFRFAAAQGR
+1288 
-1301 RLGDPGRRC
+1301 
-1310 RPARDCHPHVRRLVV
+1310 
-1325 RGQRPDAAGTAPG
+1325 
-1338 ERATTGDGRRPRRGL
+1338 
-1353 HPRQDEGW
+1353 
-1361 PAAPWSRPADGRGH
+1361 
-1375 RCVRPG
+1375 
-1381 GGHRAP
+1381 
-1387 QVEAAPPRWGWLACQ
+1387 
-1402 PQRSGNFLSANVF
+1402 
-1415 DGKLISGVQSG
+1415 
-1426 GSSKSGIC
+1426 
-1434 LSHSATTMVSS
+1434 
-1445 IRAR
+1445 

>member
-12 KAPVIKPENIVLPT
+12 KPPVIKPENIVLST

-35 KPWWIVVVGVVV
+35 KPWWLIVVGVVV
-47 IGLLGG
+47 VGLLGG
-53 MIAMTFASGSHVF
+53 MVAMVFASGSHVF
-66 GGVGAIFPIFM
+66 GGIGSIFPLFM
-77 IGGMAMMMFGGRFG
+77 MVGIMMMMFRGMGG

-118 AHESA
+118 AQESA

-132 FHPAPTMLASAVGS
+132 FHPAPNTLAAAVGS
-146 SRMWERKPDGKD
+146 PRMWERKPDGKD

-208 NLPKMISLLV
+208 NLPKMVSLLV
-218 EPWYSLIGGREQ
+218 EPWYALVGEREQ
-230 VLGLMRAIVCQLAFS
+230 VLGLMRAIICQLAFS
-245 HGPDHVQMVVV
+245 HGPDHVQMIVV
-256 SSDLEQ
+256 SSDLDQ
-262 WDWVKWLPHFGDP
+262 WDWVKWLPHFGDS
-275 RRQDAAG
+275 RRHDAAG
-282 NARMVYSSVREFA
+282 NARMVYTSVREFA

-330 TDPQWEFV
+330 DDPQWEYV
-338 KSAEGIDGVTF
+338 ISAEGVGGVTF
-349 FDLTGASMWAAVPE
+349 FDLTGSSMWTDIPE
-363 RTLQFDDLGVIEA
+363 RKLQFDKTGVIEA

-382 TWMVIDEKPWFFALT
+382 TWMVIDDKAWFFALT
-397 DHISIAEAEEF
+397 DQVSIAEAEEF
-408 AQKLARWRLA
+408 AQKLAQWRLA

-432 ARDIMAYYGIDD
+432 ARDILSYYGIDD
-444 PADIDFGSL
+444 PGNIDFDSL
-453 WGSRTD
+453 WASRTD

-517 MLGHPPQEL
+517 MLSHPPEEL

-593 VRSRMRARGQDMPPL
+593 VRARMRARGQDMAPL

-698 RRSLEDIVRFQ
+698 RKSLEDIIRFQ
-709 AEFLWRDYI
+709 AEFLWRDYFQPGV
-718 SRGITIDGEEAPALV
+718 SIDGEEAPALV
-733 HSIDYVRP
+733 HSIDYIRP
-741 QLFTNLFTPLE
+741 QLFTNSFTPLE
-752 VSVGGPDLE
+752 VSVGGPDIE
-761 PVHSN
+761 PVVAQPN
-766 GEVLEAADAE
+766 GEVLESDDIE
-776 AEDEEEGIRTPKVG
+776 GGEDEDEEGVRTPKVG
-790 TVIIDQLRKIDFEP
+790 TVIIDQLRKIKFEP
-804 YRLWQPPLSEPVAI
+804 YRLWQPPLTQPVAI
-818 DELVNRFIGHQWQQD
+818 DDLVNRFLGRPWHKE
-833 YGTARDL
+833 YGSACNL
-840 VFPLG
+840 VFPIG
-845 IIDRPFKHDQPP
+845 IIDRPYKHDQPP

-896 EQVQFY
+896 QQVQFY
-902 CLAYSGTALTTVAR
+902 CLAYSSTALTTVSR
-916 LPHVGEVAGPT
+916 IPHVGEVAGPT

-948 SFLEYRIASMDVF
+948 SFLECGIASMEMF
-961 RRRKFGGEAGPVPND
+961 RRRKFGGEAGPVPDD

-1002 NLIINQGP
+1002 NVIINQGP
-1010 SFGVHVVVSAD
+1010 SFGVHVVVTAD

-1037 VELRLAAVEDAKLV
+1037 IELRLAAVEDAKLV
-1051 RSRFAKEVPVKPG
+1051 RSRFAKDVPVKPG

-1072 VRLDAD
+1072 VRLDSD

-1090 ALGSTPTNVFASDSI
+1090 ALGSTPDNVFECDS
-1105 VDAVSRLASGQAPP
+1105 VVAAVSRLTSAQAPP
-1119 IRRLPARFG
+1119 VRRLPARFG

-1136 ARDTRQGVGAGG
+1136 SRDTRQGVGAGG
-1148 IVWAISELDLAPV
+1148 IAWAISELDLAPV

-1168 AHLVVT
+1168 SHLMVT

-1189 SEIGRLYAPGTSSA
+1189 SEIGRLYAPGASSA
-1203 LAATG
+1203 PPPAPGRPSAQVWLVDPRRQLLTALGSDYVERFAYNLDGVVAMMGELAAALAG
-1208 RAALCPGVAGR
+1208 REPPPGLSAEELLSRSWWSGPEIFLIVDDIQQLPPGFDSPLHKAVPFVNRAADVGLHVIVTRTFGGWSSAGSDPMLRALHQANAPLLVMDADPDEGFIRGKMKGGPLPRGRGLLMAEDTGVFVQV
-1219 PAPSAADRAGLR
+1219 AATE
-1231 VRREVRLQ
+1231 VRR
-1239 PRRRAGDDER
+1239 
-1249 HVRPSGQPRTTA
+1249 
-1261 RLVGGGAAVALLVER
+1261 
-1276 SGDLPDRRRHTA
+1276 
-1288 DAGRFRFAAAQGR
+1288 
-1301 RLGDPGRRC
+1301 
-1310 RPARDCHPHVRRLVV
+1310 
-1325 RGQRPDAAGTAPG
+1325 
-1338 ERATTGDGRRPRRGL
+1338 
-1353 HPRQDEGW
+1353 
-1361 PAAPWSRPADGRGH
+1361 
-1375 RCVRPG
+1375 
-1381 GGHRAP
+1381 
-1387 QVEAAPPRWGWLACQ
+1387 
-1402 PQRSGNFLSANVF
+1402 
-1415 DGKLISGVQSG
+1415 
-1426 GSSKSGIC
+1426 
-1434 LSHSATTMVSS
+1434 
-1445 IRAR
+1445 

>member
-12 KAPVIKPENIVLPT
+12 KPPVIKPENIVLST

-35 KPWWIVVVGVVV
+35 KPWWLIVVGVVV
-47 IGLLGG
+47 VGLLGG
-53 MIAMTFASGSHVF
+53 MVAMVFASGSHVF
-66 GGVGAIFPIFM
+66 GGIGSIFPLFM
-77 IGGMAMMMFGGRFG
+77 MVGIMMMMFRGMGG

-118 AHESA
+118 AQESA

-132 FHPAPTMLASAVGS
+132 FHPAPNTLAAAVGS
-146 SRMWERKPDGKD
+146 PRMWERKPDGKD

-208 NLPKMISLLV
+208 NLPKMVSLLV
-218 EPWYSLIGGREQ
+218 EPWYALVGEREQ
-230 VLGLMRAIVCQLAFS
+230 VLGLMRAIICQLAFS
-245 HGPDHVQMVVV
+245 HGPDHVQMIVV
-256 SSDLEQ
+256 SSDLDQ
-262 WDWVKWLPHFGDP
+262 WDWVKWLPHFGDS
-275 RRQDAAG
+275 RRHDAAG
-282 NARMVYSSVREFA
+282 NARMVYTSVREFA

-330 TDPQWEFV
+330 DDPQWEYV
-338 KSAEGIDGVTF
+338 ISAEGVDGVTF
-349 FDLTGASMWAAVPE
+349 FDLTGSSMWTDIPE
-363 RTLQFDDLGVIEA
+363 RKLQFDKTGVIEA

-382 TWMVIDEKPWFFALT
+382 TWMVIDDKAWFFALT
-397 DHISIAEAEEF
+397 DQVSIAEAEEF
-408 AQKLARWRLA
+408 AQKLAQWRLA

-432 ARDIMAYYGIDD
+432 ARDILSYYGIDD
-444 PADIDFGSL
+444 PGNIDFDSL
-453 WGSRTD
+453 WASRTD

-517 MLGHPPQEL
+517 MLSHPPEEL

-593 VRSRMRARGQDMPPL
+593 VRARMRARGQDMAPL

-698 RRSLEDIVRFQ
+698 RKSLEDIIRFQ
-709 AEFLWRDYI
+709 AEFLWRDYFQPGV
-718 SRGITIDGEEAPALV
+718 SIDGEEAPALV
-733 HSIDYVRP
+733 HSIDYIRP
-741 QLFTNLFTPLE
+741 QLFTNSFTPLE
-752 VSVGGPDLE
+752 VSVGGPDIE
-761 PVHSN
+761 PVVAQPN
-766 GEVLEAADAE
+766 GEVLESDDIE
-776 AEDEEEGIRTPKVG
+776 GGEDEDEEGVRTPKVG
-790 TVIIDQLRKIDFEP
+790 TVIIDQLRKIKFEP
-804 YRLWQPPLSEPVAI
+804 YRLWQPPLTQPVAI
-818 DELVNRFIGHQWQQD
+818 DDLVNRFLGRPWRKE
-833 YGTARDL
+833 YGSACNL
-840 VFPLG
+840 VFPIG
-845 IIDRPFKHDQPP
+845 IIDRPYKHDQPP

-896 EQVQFY
+896 QQVQFY
-902 CLAYSGTALTTVAR
+902 CLAYSSTALTTVSR
-916 LPHVGEVAGPT
+916 IPHVGEVAGPT

-948 SFLEYRIASMDVF
+948 SFLECGIASMEMF
-961 RRRKFGGEAGPVPND
+961 RRRKFGGEAGPVPDD

-1002 NLIINQGP
+1002 NVIINQGP
-1010 SFGVHVVVSAD
+1010 SFGVHVVVTAD

-1037 VELRLAAVEDAKLV
+1037 IELRLAAVEDAKLV
-1051 RSRFAKEVPVKPG
+1051 RSRFAKDVPVKPG

-1072 VRLDAD
+1072 VRLDSD

-1090 ALGSTPTNVFASDSI
+1090 ALGSTPDNVFECDS
-1105 VDAVSRLASGQAPP
+1105 VVAAVSRLTSAQAPP
-1119 IRRLPARFG
+1119 VRRLPARFG

-1136 ARDTRQGVGAGG
+1136 SRDTRQGVGAGG
-1148 IVWAISELDLAPV
+1148 IAWAISELDLAPV

-1168 AHLVVT
+1168 SHLMVT

-1189 SEIGRLYAPGTSSA
+1189 SEIGRLYAPGASSA
-1203 LAATG
+1203 PPPAPGRPSAQVWLVDPRRQLLTALGSDYVERFAYNLDGVVAMMGELAAALAG
-1208 RAALCPGVAGR
+1208 REPPPGLSAEELLSRSWWSGPEIFLIVDDIQQLPPGFDSPLHKAVPFVNRAADVGLHVIVTRTFGGWSSAGSDPMLRALHQANAPLLVMDADPDEGFIRGKMKGGPLPRGRGLLMAEDTGVFVQV
-1219 PAPSAADRAGLR
+1219 AATE
-1231 VRREVRLQ
+1231 VRR
-1239 PRRRAGDDER
+1239 
-1249 HVRPSGQPRTTA
+1249 
-1261 RLVGGGAAVALLVER
+1261 
-1276 SGDLPDRRRHTA
+1276 
-1288 DAGRFRFAAAQGR
+1288 
-1301 RLGDPGRRC
+1301 
-1310 RPARDCHPHVRRLVV
+1310 
-1325 RGQRPDAAGTAPG
+1325 
-1338 ERATTGDGRRPRRGL
+1338 
-1353 HPRQDEGW
+1353 
-1361 PAAPWSRPADGRGH
+1361 
-1375 RCVRPG
+1375 
-1381 GGHRAP
+1381 
-1387 QVEAAPPRWGWLACQ
+1387 
-1402 PQRSGNFLSANVF
+1402 
-1415 DGKLISGVQSG
+1415 
-1426 GSSKSGIC
+1426 
-1434 LSHSATTMVSS
+1434 
-1445 IRAR
+1445 

>member
-12 KAPVIKPENIVLPT
+12 KPPVIKPENIVLST

-35 KPWWIVVVGVVV
+35 KPWWLIVVGVVV
-47 IGLLGG
+47 VGLLGG
-53 MIAMTFASGSHVF
+53 MVAMVFASGSHVF
-66 GGVGAIFPIFM
+66 GGIGSIFPLFM
-77 IGGMAMMMFGGRFG
+77 MVGIMMMMFRGMGG

-118 AHESA
+118 AQESA

-132 FHPAPTMLASAVGS
+132 FHPAPNTLAAAVGS
-146 SRMWERKPDGKD
+146 PRMWERKPDGKD

-208 NLPKMISLLV
+208 NLPKMVSLLV
-218 EPWYSLIGGREQ
+218 EPWYALVGEREQ
-230 VLGLMRAIVCQLAFS
+230 VLGLMRAIICQLAFS
-245 HGPDHVQMVVV
+245 HGPDHVQMIVV
-256 SSDLEQ
+256 SSDLDQ
-262 WDWVKWLPHFGDP
+262 WDWVKWLPHFGDS
-275 RRQDAAG
+275 RRHDAAG
-282 NARMVYSSVREFA
+282 NARMVYTSVREFA

-330 TDPQWEFV
+330 DDPQWEYV
-338 KSAEGIDGVTF
+338 ISAEGVDGVTF
-349 FDLTGASMWAAVPE
+349 FDLTGSSMWTDIPE
-363 RTLQFDDLGVIEA
+363 RKLQFDKTGVIEA

-382 TWMVIDEKPWFFALT
+382 TWMVIDDKAWFFALT
-397 DHISIAEAEEF
+397 DQVSIAEAEEF
-408 AQKLARWRLA
+408 AQKLAQWRLA

-432 ARDIMAYYGIDD
+432 ARDILSYYGIDD
-444 PADIDFGSL
+444 PGNIDFDSL
-453 WGSRTD
+453 WASRTD

-517 MLGHPPQEL
+517 MLSHPPEEL

-593 VRSRMRARGQDMPPL
+593 VRARMRARGQDMAPL

-698 RRSLEDIVRFQ
+698 RKSLEDIIRFQ
-709 AEFLWRDYI
+709 AEFLWRDYFQPGV
-718 SRGITIDGEEAPALV
+718 SIDGEEAPALV
-733 HSIDYVRP
+733 HSIDYIRP
-741 QLFTNLFTPLE
+741 QLFTNSFTPLE
-752 VSVGGPDLE
+752 VSVGGPDIE
-761 PVHSN
+761 PVVAQPN
-766 GEVLEAADAE
+766 GEVLESDDIE
-776 AEDEEEGIRTPKVG
+776 GGEDEDEEGVRTPKVG
-790 TVIIDQLRKIDFEP
+790 TVIIDQLRKIKFEP
-804 YRLWQPPLSEPVAI
+804 YRLWQPPLTQPVAI
-818 DELVNRFIGHQWQQD
+818 DDLVNRFLGRPWHKE
-833 YGTARDL
+833 YGSACNL
-840 VFPLG
+840 VFPIG
-845 IIDRPFKHDQPP
+845 IIDRPYKHDQPP

-896 EQVQFY
+896 QQVQFY
-902 CLAYSGTALTTVAR
+902 CLAYSSTALTTVSR
-916 LPHVGEVAGPT
+916 IPHVGEVAGPT

-948 SFLEYRIASMDVF
+948 SFLECGIASMEMF
-961 RRRKFGGEAGPVPND
+961 RRRKFGGEAGPVPDD

-1002 NLIINQGP
+1002 NVIINQGP
-1010 SFGVHVVVSAD
+1010 SFGVHVVVTAD

-1037 VELRLAAVEDAKLV
+1037 IELRLAAVEDAKLV
-1051 RSRFAKEVPVKPG
+1051 RSRFAKDVPVKPG

-1072 VRLDAD
+1072 VRLDSD

-1090 ALGSTPTNVFASDSI
+1090 ALGSTPDNVFECDS
-1105 VDAVSRLASGQAPP
+1105 VVAAVSRLTSAQAPP
-1119 IRRLPARFG
+1119 VRRLPARFG

-1136 ARDTRQGVGAGG
+1136 SRDTRQGVGAGG
-1148 IVWAISELDLAPV
+1148 IAWAISELDLAPV

-1168 AHLVVT
+1168 SHLMVT

-1189 SEIGRLYAPGTSSA
+1189 SEIGRLYAPGASSA
-1203 LAATG
+1203 PPPAPGRPSAQVWLVDPRRQLLTALGSDYVERFAYNLDGVVAMMGELAAALAG
-1208 RAALCPGVAGR
+1208 REPPPGLSAEELLSRSWWSGPEIFLIVDDIQQLPPGFDSPLHKAVPFVNRAADVGLHVVVTRTFGGWSSAGSDPMLRALHQANAPLLVMDADPDEGFIRGKMKGGPLPRGRGLLMAEDTGVFVQV
-1219 PAPSAADRAGLR
+1219 AATE
-1231 VRREVRLQ
+1231 VRR
-1239 PRRRAGDDER
+1239 
-1249 HVRPSGQPRTTA
+1249 
-1261 RLVGGGAAVALLVER
+1261 
-1276 SGDLPDRRRHTA
+1276 
-1288 DAGRFRFAAAQGR
+1288 
-1301 RLGDPGRRC
+1301 
-1310 RPARDCHPHVRRLVV
+1310 
-1325 RGQRPDAAGTAPG
+1325 
-1338 ERATTGDGRRPRRGL
+1338 
-1353 HPRQDEGW
+1353 
-1361 PAAPWSRPADGRGH
+1361 
-1375 RCVRPG
+1375 
-1381 GGHRAP
+1381 
-1387 QVEAAPPRWGWLACQ
+1387 
-1402 PQRSGNFLSANVF
+1402 
-1415 DGKLISGVQSG
+1415 
-1426 GSSKSGIC
+1426 
-1434 LSHSATTMVSS
+1434 
-1445 IRAR
+1445 

>member
-12 KAPVIKPENIVLPT
+12 KPPVIKPENIVLST

-35 KPWWIVVVGVVV
+35 KPWWLIVVGVVV
-47 IGLLGG
+47 VGLLGG
-53 MIAMTFASGSHVF
+53 MVAMVFASGSHVF
-66 GGVGAIFPIFM
+66 GGIGSIFPLFM
-77 IGGMAMMMFGGRFG
+77 MVGIMMMMFRGMGG

-118 AHESA
+118 AQESA

-132 FHPAPTMLASAVGS
+132 FHPAPNTLAAAVGS
-146 SRMWERKPDGKD
+146 PRMWERKPDGKD

-208 NLPKMISLLV
+208 NLPKMVSLLV
-218 EPWYSLIGGREQ
+218 EPWYALVGEREQ
-230 VLGLMRAIVCQLAFS
+230 VLGLMRAIICQLAFS
-245 HGPDHVQMVVV
+245 HGPDHVQMIVV
-256 SSDLEQ
+256 SSDLDQ
-262 WDWVKWLPHFGDP
+262 WDWVKWLPHFGDS
-275 RRQDAAG
+275 RRHDAAG
-282 NARMVYSSVREFA
+282 NARMVYTSVREFA

-330 TDPQWEFV
+330 DDPQWEYV
-338 KSAEGIDGVTF
+338 ISAEGVDGVTF
-349 FDLTGASMWAAVPE
+349 FDLTGSSMWTDIPE
-363 RTLQFDDLGVIEA
+363 RKLQFDKTGVIEA

-382 TWMVIDEKPWFFALT
+382 TWMVIDDKAWFFALT
-397 DHISIAEAEEF
+397 DQVSIAEAEEF
-408 AQKLARWRLA
+408 AQKLAQWRLA

-432 ARDIMAYYGIDD
+432 ARDILSYYGIDD
-444 PADIDFGSL
+444 PGNIDFDSL
-453 WGSRTD
+453 WASRTD

-517 MLGHPPQEL
+517 MLSHPPEEL

-593 VRSRMRARGQDMPPL
+593 VRARMRARGQDMAPL

-698 RRSLEDIVRFQ
+698 RKSLEDIIRFQ
-709 AEFLWRDYI
+709 AEFLWRDYFQPGV
-718 SRGITIDGEEAPALV
+718 SIDGEEAPALV
-733 HSIDYVRP
+733 HSIDYIRP
-741 QLFTNLFTPLE
+741 QLFTNSFTPLE
-752 VSVGGPDLE
+752 VSVGGPDIE
-761 PVHSN
+761 PVVAQPN
-766 GEVLEAADAE
+766 GEVLESDDIE
-776 AEDEEEGIRTPKVG
+776 GGEDEDEEGVRTPKVG
-790 TVIIDQLRKIDFEP
+790 TVIIDQLRKIKFEP
-804 YRLWQPPLSEPVAI
+804 YRLWQPPLTQPVVI
-818 DELVNRFIGHQWQQD
+818 DDLVNRFLGRPWHKE
-833 YGTARDL
+833 YGSACNL
-840 VFPLG
+840 VFPIG
-845 IIDRPFKHDQPP
+845 IIDRPYKHDQPP

-896 EQVQFY
+896 QQVQFY
-902 CLAYSGTALTTVAR
+902 CLAYSSTALTTVSR
-916 LPHVGEVAGPT
+916 IPHVGEVAGPT

-948 SFLEYRIASMDVF
+948 SFLECGIASMEMF
-961 RRRKFGGEAGPVPND
+961 RRRKFGGEAGPVPDD

-1002 NLIINQGP
+1002 NVIINQGP
-1010 SFGVHVVVSAD
+1010 SFGVHVVVTAD

-1037 VELRLAAVEDAKLV
+1037 IELRLAAVEDAKLV
-1051 RSRFAKEVPVKPG
+1051 RSRFAKDVPVKPG

-1072 VRLDAD
+1072 VRLDSD

-1090 ALGSTPTNVFASDSI
+1090 ALGSTPDNVFECDS
-1105 VDAVSRLASGQAPP
+1105 VVAAVSRLTSAQAPP
-1119 IRRLPARFG
+1119 VRRLPARFG

-1136 ARDTRQGVGAGG
+1136 SRDTRQGVGAGG
-1148 IVWAISELDLAPV
+1148 IAWAISELDLAPV

-1168 AHLVVT
+1168 SHLMVT

-1189 SEIGRLYAPGTSSA
+1189 SEIGRLYAPGASSA
-1203 LAATG
+1203 PPPAPGRPSAQVWLVDPRRQLLTALGSDYVERFAYNLDGVVAMMGELAAALAG
-1208 RAALCPGVAGR
+1208 REPPPGLSAEELLSRSWWSGPEIFLIVDDIQQLPPGFDSPLHKAVPFVNRAADVGLHVIVTRTFGGWSSAGSDPMLRALHQANAPLLVMDADPDEGFIRGKMKGGPLPRGRGLLMAEDTGVFVQV
-1219 PAPSAADRAGLR
+1219 AATE
-1231 VRREVRLQ
+1231 VRR
-1239 PRRRAGDDER
+1239 
-1249 HVRPSGQPRTTA
+1249 
-1261 RLVGGGAAVALLVER
+1261 
-1276 SGDLPDRRRHTA
+1276 
-1288 DAGRFRFAAAQGR
+1288 
-1301 RLGDPGRRC
+1301 
-1310 RPARDCHPHVRRLVV
+1310 
-1325 RGQRPDAAGTAPG
+1325 
-1338 ERATTGDGRRPRRGL
+1338 
-1353 HPRQDEGW
+1353 
-1361 PAAPWSRPADGRGH
+1361 
-1375 RCVRPG
+1375 
-1381 GGHRAP
+1381 
-1387 QVEAAPPRWGWLACQ
+1387 
-1402 PQRSGNFLSANVF
+1402 
-1415 DGKLISGVQSG
+1415 
-1426 GSSKSGIC
+1426 
-1434 LSHSATTMVSS
+1434 
-1445 IRAR
+1445 

>member
-12 KAPVIKPENIVLPT
+12 KPPVIKPENIVLST

-35 KPWWIVVVGVVV
+35 KPWWLIVVGVVV
-47 IGLLGG
+47 VGLLGG
-53 MIAMTFASGSHVF
+53 MVAMVFASGSHVF
-66 GGVGAIFPIFM
+66 GGIGSIFPLFM
-77 IGGMAMMMFGGRFG
+77 MVGIMMMMFRGMGG

-118 AHESA
+118 AQESA

-132 FHPAPTMLASAVGS
+132 FHPAPNTLAAAVGS
-146 SRMWERKPDGKD
+146 PRMWERKPDGKD

-208 NLPKMISLLV
+208 NLPKMVSLLV
-218 EPWYSLIGGREQ
+218 EPWYALVGEREQ
-230 VLGLMRAIVCQLAFS
+230 VLGLMRAIICQLAFS
-245 HGPDHVQMVVV
+245 HGPDHVQMIVV
-256 SSDLEQ
+256 SSDLDQ
-262 WDWVKWLPHFGDP
+262 WDWVKWLPHFGDS
-275 RRQDAAG
+275 RRHDAAG
-282 NARMVYSSVREFA
+282 NARMVYTSVREFA

-330 TDPQWEFV
+330 DDPQWEYV
-338 KSAEGIDGVTF
+338 ISAEGVDGVTF
-349 FDLTGASMWAAVPE
+349 FDLTGSSMWTDIPE
-363 RTLQFDDLGVIEA
+363 RKLQFDKTGVIEA

-382 TWMVIDEKPWFFALT
+382 TWMVIDDKAWFFALT
-397 DHISIAEAEEF
+397 DQVSIAEAEEF
-408 AQKLARWRLA
+408 AQKLAQWRLA

-432 ARDIMAYYGIDD
+432 ARDILSYYGIDD
-444 PADIDFGSL
+444 PGNIDFDSL
-453 WGSRTD
+453 WASRTD

-517 MLGHPPQEL
+517 MLSHPPEEL

-593 VRSRMRARGQDMPPL
+593 VRARMRARGQDMAPL

-698 RRSLEDIVRFQ
+698 RKSLEDIIRFQ
-709 AEFLWRDYI
+709 AEFLWRDYFQPGV
-718 SRGITIDGEEAPALV
+718 SIDGEEAPALV
-733 HSIDYVRP
+733 HSIDYIRP
-741 QLFTNLFTPLE
+741 QLFTNSFTPLE
-752 VSVGGPDLE
+752 VSVGGPDIE
-761 PVHSN
+761 PVVAQPN
-766 GEVLEAADAE
+766 GEVLESDDIE
-776 AEDEEEGIRTPKVG
+776 GGEDEDEEGVRTPKVG
-790 TVIIDQLRKIDFEP
+790 TVIIDQLRKIKFEP
-804 YRLWQPPLSEPVAI
+804 YRLWQPPLTQPVAI
-818 DELVNRFIGHQWQQD
+818 DDLVNRFLGRPWHKE
-833 YGTARDL
+833 YGSACNL
-840 VFPLG
+840 VFPIG
-845 IIDRPFKHDQPP
+845 IIDRPYKHDQPP

-896 EQVQFY
+896 QQVQFY
-902 CLAYSGTALTTVAR
+902 CLAYSSTALTTVSR
-916 LPHVGEVAGPT
+916 IPHVGEVAGPT

-948 SFLEYRIASMDVF
+948 SFLECGIASMEMF
-961 RRRKFGGEAGPVPND
+961 RRRKFGGEAGPVPDD

-1002 NLIINQGP
+1002 NVIINQGP
-1010 SFGVHVVVSAD
+1010 SFGVHVVVTAD

-1037 VELRLAAVEDAKLV
+1037 IELRLAAVEDAKLV
-1051 RSRFAKEVPVKPG
+1051 RSRFAKDVPVKPG

-1072 VRLDAD
+1072 VRLDSD

-1090 ALGSTPTNVFASDSI
+1090 ALGSTPDNVFECDS
-1105 VDAVSRLASGQAPP
+1105 VLAAVSRLTSAQAPP
-1119 IRRLPARFG
+1119 VRRLPARFG

-1136 ARDTRQGVGAGG
+1136 SRDTRQGVGAGG
-1148 IVWAISELDLAPV
+1148 IAWAISELDLAPV

-1168 AHLVVT
+1168 SHLMVT

-1189 SEIGRLYAPGTSSA
+1189 SEIGRLYAPGASSA
-1203 LAATG
+1203 PPPAPGRPSAQVWLVDPRRQLLTALGSDYVERFAYNLDGVVAMMGELAAALAG
-1208 RAALCPGVAGR
+1208 REPPPGLSAEELLSRSWWSGPEIFLIVDDIQQLPPGFDSPLHKAVPFVNRAADVGLHVIFTRTFGGWSSAGSDPMLRALHQANAPLLVMDADPDEGFIRGKMKGGPLPRGRGLLMAEDTGVFVQV
-1219 PAPSAADRAGLR
+1219 AATE
-1231 VRREVRLQ
+1231 VRR
-1239 PRRRAGDDER
+1239 
-1249 HVRPSGQPRTTA
+1249 
-1261 RLVGGGAAVALLVER
+1261 
-1276 SGDLPDRRRHTA
+1276 
-1288 DAGRFRFAAAQGR
+1288 
-1301 RLGDPGRRC
+1301 
-1310 RPARDCHPHVRRLVV
+1310 
-1325 RGQRPDAAGTAPG
+1325 
-1338 ERATTGDGRRPRRGL
+1338 
-1353 HPRQDEGW
+1353 
-1361 PAAPWSRPADGRGH
+1361 
-1375 RCVRPG
+1375 
-1381 GGHRAP
+1381 
-1387 QVEAAPPRWGWLACQ
+1387 
-1402 PQRSGNFLSANVF
+1402 
-1415 DGKLISGVQSG
+1415 
-1426 GSSKSGIC
+1426 
-1434 LSHSATTMVSS
+1434 
-1445 IRAR
+1445 

>member
-12 KAPVIKPENIVLPT
+12 KPPVIKPENIVLST

-35 KPWWIVVVGVVV
+35 KPWWLIVVGVVV
-47 IGLLGG
+47 VGLLGG
-53 MIAMTFASGSHVF
+53 MVAMVFASGSHVF
-66 GGVGAIFPIFM
+66 GGIGSIFPLFM
-77 IGGMAMMMFGGRFG
+77 MVGIMMMMFRGMGG

-118 AHESA
+118 AQESA

-132 FHPAPTMLASAVGS
+132 FHPAPNTLAAAVGS
-146 SRMWERKPDGKD
+146 PRMWERKPDGKD

-208 NLPKMISLLV
+208 NLPKMVSLLV
-218 EPWYSLIGGREQ
+218 EPWYALVGERER
-230 VLGLMRAIVCQLAFS
+230 VLGLMRAIICQLAFS
-245 HGPDHVQMVVV
+245 HGPDHVQMIVV
-256 SSDLEQ
+256 SSDLDQ
-262 WDWVKWLPHFGDP
+262 WDWVKWLPHFGDS
-275 RRQDAAG
+275 RRHDAAG
-282 NARMVYSSVREFA
+282 NARMVYTSVREFA

-330 TDPQWEFV
+330 DDPQWEYV
-338 KSAEGIDGVTF
+338 ISAEGVDGVTF
-349 FDLTGASMWAAVPE
+349 FDLTGSSMWTDIPE
-363 RTLQFDDLGVIEA
+363 RKLQFDKTGVIEA

-382 TWMVIDEKPWFFALT
+382 TWMVIDDKAWFFALT
-397 DHISIAEAEEF
+397 DQVSIAEAEEF
-408 AQKLARWRLA
+408 AQKLAQWRLA

-432 ARDIMAYYGIDD
+432 ARDILSYYGIDD
-444 PADIDFGSL
+444 PGNIDFDSL
-453 WGSRTD
+453 WASRTD

-517 MLGHPPQEL
+517 MLSHPPEEL

-593 VRSRMRARGQDMPPL
+593 VRARMRARGQDMAPL

-698 RRSLEDIVRFQ
+698 RKSLEDIIRFQ
-709 AEFLWRDYI
+709 AEFLWRDYFQPGV
-718 SRGITIDGEEAPALV
+718 SIDGEEAPALV
-733 HSIDYVRP
+733 HSIDYIRP
-741 QLFTNLFTPLE
+741 QLFTNSFTPLE
-752 VSVGGPDLE
+752 VSVGGPDIE
-761 PVHSN
+761 PVVAQPN
-766 GEVLEAADAE
+766 GEVLESDDIE
-776 AEDEEEGIRTPKVG
+776 GGEDEDEEGVRTPKVG
-790 TVIIDQLRKIDFEP
+790 TVIIDQLRKIKFEP
-804 YRLWQPPLSEPVAI
+804 YRLWQPPLTQPVAM
-818 DELVNRFIGHQWQQD
+818 DDLVNRFLGRPWHKE
-833 YGTARDL
+833 YGSACNL
-840 VFPLG
+840 VFPIG
-845 IIDRPFKHDQPP
+845 IIDRPYKHDQPP

-896 EQVQFY
+896 QQVQFY
-902 CLAYSGTALTTVAR
+902 CLAYSSTALTTVSR
-916 LPHVGEVAGPT
+916 IPHVGEVAGPT

-948 SFLEYRIASMDVF
+948 SFLECGIASMEMF
-961 RRRKFGGEAGPVPND
+961 RRRKFGGEAGPVPDD

-1002 NLIINQGP
+1002 NVIINQGP
-1010 SFGVHVVVSAD
+1010 SFGVHVVVTAD

-1037 VELRLAAVEDAKLV
+1037 IELRLAAVEDAKLV
-1051 RSRFAKEVPVKPG
+1051 RSRFAKDVPVKPG

-1072 VRLDAD
+1072 VRLDSD

-1090 ALGSTPTNVFASDSI
+1090 ALGSTPDNVFECDS
-1105 VDAVSRLASGQAPP
+1105 VVAAVSRLTSAQAPP
-1119 IRRLPARFG
+1119 VRRLPARFG

-1136 ARDTRQGVGAGG
+1136 SRDTRQGVGAGG
-1148 IVWAISELDLAPV
+1148 IAWAISELDLAPV

-1168 AHLVVT
+1168 SHLMVT

-1189 SEIGRLYAPGTSSA
+1189 SEIGRLYAPGASSA
-1203 LAATG
+1203 PPPAPGRPSAQVWLVDPRRQLLTALGSDYVERFAYNLDGVVAMMGELAAALAG
-1208 RAALCPGVAGR
+1208 REPPPGLSAEELLSRSWWSGPEIFLIVDDIQQLPPGFDSPLHKAVPFVNRAADVGLHVIVTRTFGGWSSAGSDPMLRALHQANAPLLVMDADPDEGFIRGKMKGGPLPRGRGLLMAEDTGVFVQV
-1219 PAPSAADRAGLR
+1219 AATE
-1231 VRREVRLQ
+1231 VRR
-1239 PRRRAGDDER
+1239 
-1249 HVRPSGQPRTTA
+1249 
-1261 RLVGGGAAVALLVER
+1261 
-1276 SGDLPDRRRHTA
+1276 
-1288 DAGRFRFAAAQGR
+1288 
-1301 RLGDPGRRC
+1301 
-1310 RPARDCHPHVRRLVV
+1310 
-1325 RGQRPDAAGTAPG
+1325 
-1338 ERATTGDGRRPRRGL
+1338 
-1353 HPRQDEGW
+1353 
-1361 PAAPWSRPADGRGH
+1361 
-1375 RCVRPG
+1375 
-1381 GGHRAP
+1381 
-1387 QVEAAPPRWGWLACQ
+1387 
-1402 PQRSGNFLSANVF
+1402 
-1415 DGKLISGVQSG
+1415 
-1426 GSSKSGIC
+1426 
-1434 LSHSATTMVSS
+1434 
-1445 IRAR
+1445 

>member
-12 KAPVIKPENIVLPT
+12 KPPVIKPENIVLST

-35 KPWWIVVVGVVV
+35 KPWWLIVVGVVV
-47 IGLLGG
+47 VGLLGG
-53 MIAMTFASGSHVF
+53 MVAMVFASGSHVF
-66 GGVGAIFPIFM
+66 GGIGSIFPLFM
-77 IGGMAMMMFGGRFG
+77 MVGIMMMMFRGMGG

-118 AHESA
+118 AQESA

-132 FHPAPTMLASAVGS
+132 FHPAPNTLAAAVGS
-146 SRMWERKPDGKD
+146 PRMWERKPDGKD

-208 NLPKMISLLV
+208 NLPKMVSLLV
-218 EPWYSLIGGREQ
+218 EPWYALVGEREQ
-230 VLGLMRAIVCQLAFS
+230 VLGLMRAIICQLAFS
-245 HGPDHVQMVVV
+245 HGPDHVQMIVV
-256 SSDLEQ
+256 SSDLDQ
-262 WDWVKWLPHFGDP
+262 WDWVKWLPHFGDS
-275 RRQDAAG
+275 RRHDAAG
-282 NARMVYSSVREFA
+282 NARMVYTSVREFA

-330 TDPQWEFV
+330 DDPQWEYV
-338 KSAEGIDGVTF
+338 ISAEGVDGVTF
-349 FDLTGASMWAAVPE
+349 FDLTGSSMWTDIPE
-363 RTLQFDDLGVIEA
+363 RKLQFDKTGVIEA

-382 TWMVIDEKPWFFALT
+382 TWMVIDDKAWFFALT
-397 DHISIAEAEEF
+397 DQVSIAEAEEF
-408 AQKLARWRLA
+408 AQKLAQWRLA

-432 ARDIMAYYGIDD
+432 ARDILSYYGIDD
-444 PADIDFGSL
+444 PGNIDFDSL
-453 WGSRTD
+453 WASRTD

-517 MLGHPPQEL
+517 MLSHPPEEL

-593 VRSRMRARGQDMPPL
+593 VRARMRARGQDMAPL

-698 RRSLEDIVRFQ
+698 RKSLEDIIRFQ
-709 AEFLWRDYI
+709 AEFLWRDYFQPGV
-718 SRGITIDGEEAPALV
+718 SIDGEEAPALV
-733 HSIDYVRP
+733 HSIDYIRP
-741 QLFTNLFTPLE
+741 QLFTNSFTPLE
-752 VSVGGPDLE
+752 VSVGGPDIE
-761 PVHSN
+761 PVVAQPN
-766 GEVLEAADAE
+766 GEVLESDDIE
-776 AEDEEEGIRTPKVG
+776 GGEDEDEEGVRTPKVG
-790 TVIIDQLRKIDFEP
+790 TVIIDQLRKIKFEP
-804 YRLWQPPLSEPVAI
+804 YRLWQPPLTQPVAI
-818 DELVNRFIGHQWQQD
+818 DDLVNRFLGRPWHKE
-833 YGTARDL
+833 YGSACNL
-840 VFPLG
+840 VFPIG
-845 IIDRPFKHDQPP
+845 IIDRPYKHDQPP

-896 EQVQFY
+896 QQVQFY
-902 CLAYSGTALTTVAR
+902 CLAYSSTALTTVSR
-916 LPHVGEVAGPT
+916 IPHVGEVAGPT

-948 SFLEYRIASMDVF
+948 SFLECGIASMEMF
-961 RRRKFGGEAGPVPND
+961 RRRKFGGEAGPVPDD

-991 AEENEVLIEQV
+991 AEENEVLIAQV
-1002 NLIINQGP
+1002 NVIINQGP
-1010 SFGVHVVVSAD
+1010 SFGVHVVVTAD

-1037 VELRLAAVEDAKLV
+1037 IELRLAAVEDAKLV
-1051 RSRFAKEVPVKPG
+1051 RSRFAKDVPVKPG

-1072 VRLDAD
+1072 VRLDSD

-1090 ALGSTPTNVFASDSI
+1090 ALGSTPDNVFECDS
-1105 VDAVSRLASGQAPP
+1105 VVAAVSRLTSAQAPP
-1119 IRRLPARFG
+1119 VRRLPARFG

-1136 ARDTRQGVGAGG
+1136 SRDTRQGVGAGG
-1148 IVWAISELDLAPV
+1148 IAWAISELDLAPV

-1168 AHLVVT
+1168 SHLMVT

-1189 SEIGRLYAPGTSSA
+1189 SEIGRLYAPGASSA
-1203 LAATG
+1203 PPPAPGRPSAQVWLVDPRRQLLTALGSDYVERFAYNLDGVVAMMGELAAALAG
-1208 RAALCPGVAGR
+1208 REPPPGLSAEELLSRSWWSGPEIFLIVDDIQQLPPGFDSPLHKAVPFVNRAADVGLHVIFTRTFGGWSSAGSDPMLRALHQANAPLLVMDADPDEGFIRGKMKGGPLPRGRGLLMAEDTGVFVQV
-1219 PAPSAADRAGLR
+1219 AATE
-1231 VRREVRLQ
+1231 VRR
-1239 PRRRAGDDER
+1239 
-1249 HVRPSGQPRTTA
+1249 
-1261 RLVGGGAAVALLVER
+1261 
-1276 SGDLPDRRRHTA
+1276 
-1288 DAGRFRFAAAQGR
+1288 
-1301 RLGDPGRRC
+1301 
-1310 RPARDCHPHVRRLVV
+1310 
-1325 RGQRPDAAGTAPG
+1325 
-1338 ERATTGDGRRPRRGL
+1338 
-1353 HPRQDEGW
+1353 
-1361 PAAPWSRPADGRGH
+1361 
-1375 RCVRPG
+1375 
-1381 GGHRAP
+1381 
-1387 QVEAAPPRWGWLACQ
+1387 
-1402 PQRSGNFLSANVF
+1402 
-1415 DGKLISGVQSG
+1415 
-1426 GSSKSGIC
+1426 
-1434 LSHSATTMVSS
+1434 
-1445 IRAR
+1445 

>member
-12 KAPVIKPENIVLPT
+12 KPPVIKPENIVLST

-35 KPWWIVVVGVVV
+35 KPWWLIVVGVVV
-47 IGLLGG
+47 VGLLGG
-53 MIAMTFASGSHVF
+53 MVAMVFASGSHVF
-66 GGVGAIFPIFM
+66 GGIGSIFPLFM
-77 IGGMAMMMFGGRFG
+77 MVGIMMMMFRGMGG

-118 AHESA
+118 AQESA

-132 FHPAPTMLASAVGS
+132 FHPAPNTLAAAVGS
-146 SRMWERKPDGKD
+146 PRMWERKPDGKD

-208 NLPKMISLLV
+208 NLPKMVSLLV
-218 EPWYSLIGGREQ
+218 EPWYALVGEREQ
-230 VLGLMRAIVCQLAFS
+230 VLGLMRAIICQLAFS
-245 HGPDHVQMVVV
+245 HGPDHVQMIVV
-256 SSDLEQ
+256 SSDLDQ
-262 WDWVKWLPHFGDP
+262 WDWVKWLPHFGDS
-275 RRQDAAG
+275 RRHDAAG
-282 NARMVYSSVREFA
+282 NARMVYTSVREFA

-330 TDPQWEFV
+330 DDPQWEYV
-338 KSAEGIDGVTF
+338 ISAEGVDGVTF
-349 FDLTGASMWAAVPE
+349 FDLTGSSMWTDIPE
-363 RTLQFDDLGVIEA
+363 RKLQFDKTGVIEA

-382 TWMVIDEKPWFFALT
+382 TWMVIDDKAWFFALT
-397 DHISIAEAEEF
+397 DQVSIAEAEEF
-408 AQKLARWRLA
+408 AQKLAQWRLA

-432 ARDIMAYYGIDD
+432 ARDILSYYGIDD
-444 PADIDFGSL
+444 PGNIDFDSL
-453 WGSRTD
+453 WASRTD

-517 MLGHPPQEL
+517 MLSHPPEEL

-593 VRSRMRARGQDMPPL
+593 VRARMRARGQDMAPL

-698 RRSLEDIVRFQ
+698 RKSLEDIIRFQ
-709 AEFLWRDYI
+709 AEFLWRDYFQPGG
-718 SRGITIDGEEAPALV
+718 SIDGEEAPALV
-733 HSIDYVRP
+733 HSIDYIRP
-741 QLFTNLFTPLE
+741 QLFTNSFTPLE
-752 VSVGGPDLE
+752 VSVGGPDIE
-761 PVHSN
+761 PVVAQPN
-766 GEVLEAADAE
+766 GEVLESDDIE
-776 AEDEEEGIRTPKVG
+776 GGEDEDEEGVRTPKVG
-790 TVIIDQLRKIDFEP
+790 TVIIDQLRKIKFEP
-804 YRLWQPPLSEPVAI
+804 YRLWQPPLTQPVAI
-818 DELVNRFIGHQWQQD
+818 DDLVNRFLGRPWHKE
-833 YGTARDL
+833 YGSACNL
-840 VFPLG
+840 VFPIG
-845 IIDRPFKHDQPP
+845 IIDRPYKHDQPP

-896 EQVQFY
+896 QQVQFY
-902 CLAYSGTALTTVAR
+902 CLAYSSTALTTVSR
-916 LPHVGEVAGPT
+916 IPHVGEVAGPT

-948 SFLEYRIASMDVF
+948 SFLECGIASMEMF
-961 RRRKFGGEAGPVPND
+961 RRRKFGGEAGPVPDD

-1002 NLIINQGP
+1002 NVIINQGP
-1010 SFGVHVVVSAD
+1010 SFGVHVVVTAD

-1037 VELRLAAVEDAKLV
+1037 IELRLAAVEDAKLV
-1051 RSRFAKEVPVKPG
+1051 RSRFAKDVPVKPG

-1072 VRLDAD
+1072 VRLDSD

-1090 ALGSTPTNVFASDSI
+1090 ALGSTPDNVFECDS
-1105 VDAVSRLASGQAPP
+1105 VVAAVSRLTSAQAPP
-1119 IRRLPARFG
+1119 VRRLPARFG

-1136 ARDTRQGVGAGG
+1136 SRDTRQGVGAGG
-1148 IVWAISELDLAPV
+1148 IAWAISELDLAPV

-1168 AHLVVT
+1168 SHLMVT

-1189 SEIGRLYAPGTSSA
+1189 SEIGRLYAPGASSA
-1203 LAATG
+1203 PPPAPGRPSAQVWLVDPRRQLLTALGSDYVERFAYNLDGVVAMMGELAAALAG
-1208 RAALCPGVAGR
+1208 REPPPGLSAEELLSRSWWSGPEIFLIVDDIQQLPPGFDSPLHKAVPFVNRAADVGLHVIVTRTFGGWSSAGSDPMLRALHQANAPLLVMDADPDEGFIRGKMKGGPLPRGRGLLMAEDTGVFVQV
-1219 PAPSAADRAGLR
+1219 AATE
-1231 VRREVRLQ
+1231 VRR
-1239 PRRRAGDDER
+1239 
-1249 HVRPSGQPRTTA
+1249 
-1261 RLVGGGAAVALLVER
+1261 
-1276 SGDLPDRRRHTA
+1276 
-1288 DAGRFRFAAAQGR
+1288 
-1301 RLGDPGRRC
+1301 
-1310 RPARDCHPHVRRLVV
+1310 
-1325 RGQRPDAAGTAPG
+1325 
-1338 ERATTGDGRRPRRGL
+1338 
-1353 HPRQDEGW
+1353 
-1361 PAAPWSRPADGRGH
+1361 
-1375 RCVRPG
+1375 
-1381 GGHRAP
+1381 
-1387 QVEAAPPRWGWLACQ
+1387 
-1402 PQRSGNFLSANVF
+1402 
-1415 DGKLISGVQSG
+1415 
-1426 GSSKSGIC
+1426 
-1434 LSHSATTMVSS
+1434 
-1445 IRAR
+1445 

>member
-12 KAPVIKPENIVLPT
+12 KPPVIKPENIVLST

-35 KPWWIVVVGVVV
+35 KPWWLIVVGVVV
-47 IGLLGG
+47 VGLLGG
-53 MIAMTFASGSHVF
+53 MVAMVFASGSHVF
-66 GGVGAIFPIFM
+66 GGIGSIFPLFM
-77 IGGMAMMMFGGRFG
+77 MVGIMMMMFRAMGG

-118 AHESA
+118 AQESA

-132 FHPAPTMLASAVGS
+132 FHPAPNTLAAAVGS
-146 SRMWERKPDGKD
+146 PRMWERKPDGKD

-208 NLPKMISLLV
+208 NLPKMVSLLV
-218 EPWYSLIGGREQ
+218 EPWYALVGEREQ
-230 VLGLMRAIVCQLAFS
+230 VLGLMRAIICQLAFS
-245 HGPDHVQMVVV
+245 HGPDHVQMIVV
-256 SSDLEQ
+256 SSDLDQ
-262 WDWVKWLPHFGDP
+262 WDWVKWLPHFGDS
-275 RRQDAAG
+275 RRHDAAG
-282 NARMVYSSVREFA
+282 NARMVYTSVREFA

-330 TDPQWEFV
+330 DDPQWEYV
-338 KSAEGIDGVTF
+338 ISAEGVDGVTF
-349 FDLTGASMWAAVPE
+349 FDLTGSSMWTDIPE
-363 RTLQFDDLGVIEA
+363 RKLQFDKTGVIEA

-382 TWMVIDEKPWFFALT
+382 TWMVIDDKAWFFALT
-397 DHISIAEAEEF
+397 DQVSIAEAEEF
-408 AQKLARWRLA
+408 AQKLAQWRLA

-432 ARDIMAYYGIDD
+432 ARDILSYYGIDD
-444 PADIDFGSL
+444 PGNIDFDSL
-453 WGSRTD
+453 WASRTD

-517 MLGHPPQEL
+517 MLSHPPEEL

-593 VRSRMRARGQDMPPL
+593 VRARMRARGQDMAPL

-698 RRSLEDIVRFQ
+698 RKSLEDIIRFQ
-709 AEFLWRDYI
+709 AEFLWRDYFQPGV
-718 SRGITIDGEEAPALV
+718 SIDGEEAPALV
-733 HSIDYVRP
+733 HSIDYIRP
-741 QLFTNLFTPLE
+741 QLFTNSFTPLE
-752 VSVGGPDLE
+752 VSVGGPDIE
-761 PVHSN
+761 PVVAQPN
-766 GEVLEAADAE
+766 GEVLESDDIE
-776 AEDEEEGIRTPKVG
+776 GGEDEDEEGVRTPKVG
-790 TVIIDQLRKIDFEP
+790 TVIIDQLRKIKFEP
-804 YRLWQPPLSEPVAI
+804 YRLWQPPLTQPVAI
-818 DELVNRFIGHQWQQD
+818 DDLVNRFLGRPWHKE
-833 YGTARDL
+833 YGSACNL
-840 VFPLG
+840 VFPIG
-845 IIDRPFKHDQPP
+845 IIDRPYKHDQPP

-896 EQVQFY
+896 QQVQFY
-902 CLAYSGTALTTVAR
+902 CLAYSSTALTTVSR
-916 LPHVGEVAGPT
+916 IPHVGEVAGPT

-948 SFLEYRIASMDVF
+948 SFLECGIASMEMF
-961 RRRKFGGEAGPVPND
+961 RRRKFGGEAGPVPDD

-985 DNYRAL
+985 DSYRAL

-1002 NLIINQGP
+1002 NVIINQGP
-1010 SFGVHVVVSAD
+1010 SFGVHVVVTAD

-1037 VELRLAAVEDAKLV
+1037 IELRLAAVEDAKLV
-1051 RSRFAKEVPVKPG
+1051 RSRFAKDVPVKPG

-1072 VRLDAD
+1072 VRLDSD

-1090 ALGSTPTNVFASDSI
+1090 ALGSTPDNVFECDS
-1105 VDAVSRLASGQAPP
+1105 VVAAVSRLTSAQAPP
-1119 IRRLPARFG
+1119 VRRLPARFG

-1136 ARDTRQGVGAGG
+1136 SRDTRQGVGAGG
-1148 IVWAISELDLAPV
+1148 IAWAISELDLAPV

-1168 AHLVVT
+1168 SHLMVT

-1189 SEIGRLYAPGTSSA
+1189 SEIGRLYAPGASSA
-1203 LAATG
+1203 PPPAPGRPSAQVWLVDPRRQLLTALGSDYVERFAYNLDGVVAMMGELAAALAG
-1208 RAALCPGVAGR
+1208 REPPPGLSAEELLSRSWWSGPEIFLIVDDIQQLPPGFDSPLHKAVPFVNRAADVGLHVIFTRTFGGWSSAGSDPMLRALHQANAPLLVMDADPDEGFIRGKMKGGPLPRGRGLLMAEDTGVFVQV
-1219 PAPSAADRAGLR
+1219 AATE
-1231 VRREVRLQ
+1231 VRR
-1239 PRRRAGDDER
+1239 
-1249 HVRPSGQPRTTA
+1249 
-1261 RLVGGGAAVALLVER
+1261 
-1276 SGDLPDRRRHTA
+1276 
-1288 DAGRFRFAAAQGR
+1288 
-1301 RLGDPGRRC
+1301 
-1310 RPARDCHPHVRRLVV
+1310 
-1325 RGQRPDAAGTAPG
+1325 
-1338 ERATTGDGRRPRRGL
+1338 
-1353 HPRQDEGW
+1353 
-1361 PAAPWSRPADGRGH
+1361 
-1375 RCVRPG
+1375 
-1381 GGHRAP
+1381 
-1387 QVEAAPPRWGWLACQ
+1387 
-1402 PQRSGNFLSANVF
+1402 
-1415 DGKLISGVQSG
+1415 
-1426 GSSKSGIC
+1426 
-1434 LSHSATTMVSS
+1434 
-1445 IRAR
+1445 

>member
-12 KAPVIKPENIVLPT
+12 KPPVIKPENIVLST

-35 KPWWIVVVGVVV
+35 KPWWLIVVGVVV
-47 IGLLGG
+47 VGLLGG
-53 MIAMTFASGSHVF
+53 MVAMVFASGSHVF
-66 GGVGAIFPIFM
+66 GGIGSIFPLFM
-77 IGGMAMMMFGGRFG
+77 MVGIMMMMFRGMGG

-118 AHESA
+118 AQESA

-132 FHPAPTMLASAVGS
+132 FHPAPNTLAAAVGS
-146 SRMWERKPDGKD
+146 PRMWERKPDGKD

-208 NLPKMISLLV
+208 NLPKMVSLLV
-218 EPWYSLIGGREQ
+218 EPWYALVGEREQ
-230 VLGLMRAIVCQLAFS
+230 VLGLMRAIICQLAFS
-245 HGPDHVQMVVV
+245 HGPDHVQMIVV
-256 SSDLEQ
+256 SSDLDQ
-262 WDWVKWLPHFGDP
+262 WDWVKWLPHFGDS
-275 RRQDAAG
+275 RRHDAAG
-282 NARMVYSSVREFA
+282 NARMVYTSVREFA

-330 TDPQWEFV
+330 DDPQWEYV
-338 KSAEGIDGVTF
+338 ISAEGVDGVTF
-349 FDLTGASMWAAVPE
+349 FDLTGSSMWTDIPE
-363 RTLQFDDLGVIEA
+363 RKLQFDKTGVIEA

-382 TWMVIDEKPWFFALT
+382 TWMVIDDKAWFFALT
-397 DHISIAEAEEF
+397 DQVSIAEAEEF
-408 AQKLARWRLA
+408 AQKLAQWRLA

-432 ARDIMAYYGIDD
+432 ARDILSYYGIDD
-444 PADIDFGSL
+444 PGNIDFDSL
-453 WGSRTD
+453 WASRTD

-517 MLGHPPQEL
+517 MLSHPPEEL

-593 VRSRMRARGQDMPPL
+593 VRARMRARGQDMAPL

-698 RRSLEDIVRFQ
+698 RKSLEDIIRFQ
-709 AEFLWRDYI
+709 AEFLWRDYFQPGV
-718 SRGITIDGEEAPALV
+718 SIDGEEAPALV
-733 HSIDYVRP
+733 HSIDYIRP
-741 QLFTNLFTPLE
+741 QLFTNSFTPLE
-752 VSVGGPDLE
+752 VSVGGPDIE
-761 PVHSN
+761 PVVAQPN
-766 GEVLEAADAE
+766 GEVLESDDIE
-776 AEDEEEGIRTPKVG
+776 GGEDEDEEGVRTPKVG
-790 TVIIDQLRKIDFEP
+790 TVIIDQLRKIKFEP
-804 YRLWQPPLSEPVAI
+804 YRLWQPPLTQPVAI
-818 DELVNRFIGHQWQQD
+818 DDLVNRFLGRPWHKE
-833 YGTARDL
+833 YGSACNL
-840 VFPLG
+840 VFPIG
-845 IIDRPFKHDQPP
+845 IIDRPYKHDQPP

-896 EQVQFY
+896 QQVQFY
-902 CLAYSGTALTTVAR
+902 CLAYSSTALTTVSR
-916 LPHVGEVAGPT
+916 IPHVGEVAGPT

-948 SFLEYRIASMDVF
+948 SFLECGIASMEMF
-961 RRRKFGGEAGPVPND
+961 RRRKFGGEAGPVPDD

-1002 NLIINQGP
+1002 NVIINQGP
-1010 SFGVHVVVSAD
+1010 SFGVHVVVTAD

-1037 VELRLAAVEDAKLV
+1037 IELRLAAVEDAKLV
-1051 RSRFAKEVPVKPG
+1051 RSRFAKDVPVKPG

-1072 VRLDAD
+1072 VRLDSD

-1090 ALGSTPTNVFASDSI
+1090 ALGSTPDNVFECDS
-1105 VDAVSRLASGQAPP
+1105 VVAAVSRLTSAEAPP
-1119 IRRLPARFG
+1119 VRRLPARFG

-1136 ARDTRQGVGAGG
+1136 SRDTRQGVGAGG
-1148 IVWAISELDLAPV
+1148 IAWAISELDLAPV

-1168 AHLVVT
+1168 SHLMVT

-1189 SEIGRLYAPGTSSA
+1189 SEIGRLYAPGASSA
-1203 LAATG
+1203 PPPAPGRPSAQVWLVDPRRQLLTALGSDYVERFAYNLDGVVAMMGELAAALAG
-1208 RAALCPGVAGR
+1208 REPPPGLSAEELLSRSWWSGPEIFLIVDDIQQLPPGFDSPLHKAVPFVNRAADVGLHVIVTRTFGGWSSAGSDPMLRALHQANAPLLVMDADPDEGFIRGKMKGGPLPRGRGLLMAEDTGVFVQV
-1219 PAPSAADRAGLR
+1219 AATE
-1231 VRREVRLQ
+1231 VRR
-1239 PRRRAGDDER
+1239 
-1249 HVRPSGQPRTTA
+1249 
-1261 RLVGGGAAVALLVER
+1261 
-1276 SGDLPDRRRHTA
+1276 
-1288 DAGRFRFAAAQGR
+1288 
-1301 RLGDPGRRC
+1301 
-1310 RPARDCHPHVRRLVV
+1310 
-1325 RGQRPDAAGTAPG
+1325 
-1338 ERATTGDGRRPRRGL
+1338 
-1353 HPRQDEGW
+1353 
-1361 PAAPWSRPADGRGH
+1361 
-1375 RCVRPG
+1375 
-1381 GGHRAP
+1381 
-1387 QVEAAPPRWGWLACQ
+1387 
-1402 PQRSGNFLSANVF
+1402 
-1415 DGKLISGVQSG
+1415 
-1426 GSSKSGIC
+1426 
-1434 LSHSATTMVSS
+1434 
-1445 IRAR
+1445 

>member
-12 KAPVIKPENIVLPT
+12 KPPVIKPENIVLST

-35 KPWWIVVVGVVV
+35 KPWWLIVVGVVV
-47 IGLLGG
+47 VGLLGG
-53 MIAMTFASGSHVF
+53 MVAMVFASGSHVF
-66 GGVGAIFPIFM
+66 GGIGSIFPLFM
-77 IGGMAMMMFGGRFG
+77 MVGIMMMMFRGMGG

-118 AHESA
+118 AQESA

-132 FHPAPTMLASAVGS
+132 FHPAPNTLAAAVGS
-146 SRMWERKPDGKD
+146 PRMWERKPDGKD

-208 NLPKMISLLV
+208 NLPKMVSLLV
-218 EPWYSLIGGREQ
+218 EPWYALVGEREQ
-230 VLGLMRAIVCQLAFS
+230 VLGLMRAIICQLAFS
-245 HGPDHVQMVVV
+245 HGPDHVQMIVV
-256 SSDLEQ
+256 SSDLDQ
-262 WDWVKWLPHFGDP
+262 WDWVKWLPHFGDS
-275 RRQDAAG
+275 RRHDAAG
-282 NARMVYSSVREFA
+282 NARMVYTSVREFA

-330 TDPQWEFV
+330 DDPQWEYV
-338 KSAEGIDGVTF
+338 ISAEGVDGVTF
-349 FDLTGASMWAAVPE
+349 FDLTGSSMWTDIPE
-363 RTLQFDDLGVIEA
+363 RKLQFDKTGVIEA

-382 TWMVIDEKPWFFALT
+382 TWMVIDDKAWFFALT
-397 DHISIAEAEEF
+397 DQVSIAEAEEF
-408 AQKLARWRLA
+408 AQKLAQWRLA

-432 ARDIMAYYGIDD
+432 ARDILSYYGIDD
-444 PADIDFGSL
+444 PGNIDFDSL
-453 WGSRTD
+453 WASRTD

-517 MLGHPPQEL
+517 MLSHPPEEL

-593 VRSRMRARGQDMPPL
+593 VRARMRARGQDMAPL

-698 RRSLEDIVRFQ
+698 RKSLEDIIRFQ
-709 AEFLWRDYI
+709 AEFLWRDYFQPGV
-718 SRGITIDGEEAPALV
+718 SIDGEEAPALV
-733 HSIDYVRP
+733 HSIDYIRP
-741 QLFTNLFTPLE
+741 QLFTNSFTPLE
-752 VSVGGPDLE
+752 VSVGGPDIE
-761 PVHSN
+761 PVVAQPN
-766 GEVLEAADAE
+766 GEVLESDDIE
-776 AEDEEEGIRTPKVG
+776 GGEDEDEEGVRTPKVG
-790 TVIIDQLRKIDFEP
+790 TVIIDQLRKIKFEP
-804 YRLWQPPLSEPVAI
+804 YRLWQPPLTQPVAI
-818 DELVNRFIGHQWQQD
+818 DDLVNRFLGRPWHKE
-833 YGTARDL
+833 YGSACNL
-840 VFPLG
+840 VFPIG
-845 IIDRPFKHDQPP
+845 IIDRPYKHDQPP

-896 EQVQFY
+896 QQVQFY
-902 CLAYSGTALTTVAR
+902 CLAYSSTALTTVSR
-916 LPHVGEVAGPT
+916 IPHVGEVAGPT

-948 SFLEYRIASMDVF
+948 SFLECGIASMEMF
-961 RRRKFGGEAGPVPND
+961 RRRKFGGEAGPVPDD

-1002 NLIINQGP
+1002 NVIINQGP
-1010 SFGVHVVVSAD
+1010 SFGVHVVVTAD

-1037 VELRLAAVEDAKLV
+1037 IELRLAAVEDAKLV
-1051 RSRFAKEVPVKPG
+1051 RSRFAKDVPVKPG

-1072 VRLDAD
+1072 VRLDSD

-1090 ALGSTPTNVFASDSI
+1090 ALGSTPDNVFECDS
-1105 VDAVSRLASGQAPP
+1105 VVAAVSRLTSAQAPP
-1119 IRRLPARFG
+1119 VRRLPARFG

-1136 ARDTRQGVGAGG
+1136 SRDTRQGVGAGG
-1148 IVWAISELDLAPV
+1148 IAWAISELDLAPV

-1168 AHLVVT
+1168 SHLMVT

-1189 SEIGRLYAPGTSSA
+1189 SEIGRLYAPGASSA
-1203 LAATG
+1203 PPPAPGRPSAQVWLVDPRRQLLTALGSDYVERFAYNLDGVVAMMGELAAALTG
-1208 RAALCPGVAGR
+1208 REPPPGLSAEELLSRSWWSGPEIFLIVDDIQQLPPGFDSPLHKAVPFVNR
-1219 PAPSAADRAGLR
+1219 AADVGLHVIVTRTFGGWSSAGSDPMLRALHQANAPLLVMDADPDEGFIRGKMKGGPLPRGRGLLMAEDTGVFVQVAATE
-1231 VRREVRLQ
+1231 VRR
-1239 PRRRAGDDER
+1239 
-1249 HVRPSGQPRTTA
+1249 
-1261 RLVGGGAAVALLVER
+1261 
-1276 SGDLPDRRRHTA
+1276 
-1288 DAGRFRFAAAQGR
+1288 
-1301 RLGDPGRRC
+1301 
-1310 RPARDCHPHVRRLVV
+1310 
-1325 RGQRPDAAGTAPG
+1325 
-1338 ERATTGDGRRPRRGL
+1338 
-1353 HPRQDEGW
+1353 
-1361 PAAPWSRPADGRGH
+1361 
-1375 RCVRPG
+1375 
-1381 GGHRAP
+1381 
-1387 QVEAAPPRWGWLACQ
+1387 
-1402 PQRSGNFLSANVF
+1402 
-1415 DGKLISGVQSG
+1415 
-1426 GSSKSGIC
+1426 
-1434 LSHSATTMVSS
+1434 
-1445 IRAR
+1445 

>member
-12 KAPVIKPENIVLPT
+12 KPPVIKPENIVLST

-35 KPWWIVVVGVVV
+35 KPWWLIVVGVVV
-47 IGLLGG
+47 VGLLGG
-53 MIAMTFASGSHVF
+53 MVAMVFASGSHVF
-66 GGVGAIFPIFM
+66 GGIGSIFPLFM
-77 IGGMAMMMFGGRFG
+77 MVGIMMMMFRGMGG

-118 AHESA
+118 AQESA

-132 FHPAPTMLASAVGS
+132 FHPAPNTLAAAVGS
-146 SRMWERKPDGKD
+146 PRMWERKPDGKD

-208 NLPKMISLLV
+208 NLPKMVSLLV
-218 EPWYSLIGGREQ
+218 EPWYALVGEREQ
-230 VLGLMRAIVCQLAFS
+230 VLGLMRAIICQLAFS
-245 HGPDHVQMVVV
+245 HGPDHVQMIVV
-256 SSDLEQ
+256 SSDLDQ
-262 WDWVKWLPHFGDP
+262 WDWVKWLPHFGDS
-275 RRQDAAG
+275 RRHDAAG
-282 NARMVYSSVREFA
+282 NARMVYTSVREFA

-330 TDPQWEFV
+330 DDPQWEYV
-338 KSAEGIDGVTF
+338 ISAEGVDGVTF
-349 FDLTGASMWAAVPE
+349 FDLTGSSMWTDIPE
-363 RTLQFDDLGVIEA
+363 RKLQFDKTGVIEA

-382 TWMVIDEKPWFFALT
+382 TWMVIDDKAWFFALT
-397 DHISIAEAEEF
+397 DQVSIAEAEEF
-408 AQKLARWRLA
+408 AQKLAQWRLA

-432 ARDIMAYYGIDD
+432 ARDILSYYGIDD
-444 PADIDFGSL
+444 PGNIDFDSL
-453 WGSRTD
+453 WASRTD

-517 MLGHPPQEL
+517 MLSHPPEEL

-593 VRSRMRARGQDMPPL
+593 VRARMRARGQDMAPL

-698 RRSLEDIVRFQ
+698 RKSLEDIIRFQ
-709 AEFLWRDYI
+709 AEFLWRDYFQPGV
-718 SRGITIDGEEAPALV
+718 SIDGEEAPALV
-733 HSIDYVRP
+733 HSIDYIRP
-741 QLFTNLFTPLE
+741 QLFTNSFTPLE
-752 VSVGGPDLE
+752 VSVGGPDIE
-761 PVHSN
+761 PVVAQPN
-766 GEVLEAADAE
+766 GEVLESDDIE
-776 AEDEEEGIRTPKVG
+776 GGEDEDEEGVRTPKVG
-790 TVIIDQLRKIDFEP
+790 TVIIDQLRKIKFEP
-804 YRLWQPPLSEPVAI
+804 YRLWQPPLTQPVAI
-818 DELVNRFIGHQWQQD
+818 DDLVNRFLGRLWHKE
-833 YGTARDL
+833 YGSACNL
-840 VFPLG
+840 VFPIG
-845 IIDRPFKHDQPP
+845 IIDRPYKHDQPP

-896 EQVQFY
+896 QQVQFY
-902 CLAYSGTALTTVAR
+902 CLAYSSTALTTVSR
-916 LPHVGEVAGPT
+916 IPHVGEVAGPT

-948 SFLEYRIASMDVF
+948 SFLECGIASMEMF
-961 RRRKFGGEAGPVPND
+961 RRRKFGGEAGPVPDD

-1002 NLIINQGP
+1002 NVIINQGP
-1010 SFGVHVVVSAD
+1010 SFGVHVVVTAD

-1037 VELRLAAVEDAKLV
+1037 IELRLAAVEDAKLV
-1051 RSRFAKEVPVKPG
+1051 RSRFAKDVPVKPG

-1072 VRLDAD
+1072 VRLDSD

-1090 ALGSTPTNVFASDSI
+1090 ALGSTPDNVFECDS
-1105 VDAVSRLASGQAPP
+1105 VVAAVSRLTSAQAPP
-1119 IRRLPARFG
+1119 VRRLPARFG

-1136 ARDTRQGVGAGG
+1136 SRDTRQGVGAGG
-1148 IVWAISELDLAPV
+1148 IAWAISELDLAPV

-1168 AHLVVT
+1168 SHLMVT

-1189 SEIGRLYAPGTSSA
+1189 SEIGRLYAPGASSA
-1203 LAATG
+1203 PPPAPGRPSAQVWLVDPRRQLLTALGSDYVERFAYNLDGVVAMMGELAAALAG
-1208 RAALCPGVAGR
+1208 REPPPGLSAEELLSRSWWSGPEIFLIVDDIQQLPPGFDSPLHKAVPFVNRAADVGLHVIFTRTFGGWSSAGSDPMLRALHQANAPLLVMDADPDEGFIRGKMKGGPLPRGRGLLMAEDTGVFVQV
-1219 PAPSAADRAGLR
+1219 AATE
-1231 VRREVRLQ
+1231 VRR
-1239 PRRRAGDDER
+1239 
-1249 HVRPSGQPRTTA
+1249 
-1261 RLVGGGAAVALLVER
+1261 
-1276 SGDLPDRRRHTA
+1276 
-1288 DAGRFRFAAAQGR
+1288 
-1301 RLGDPGRRC
+1301 
-1310 RPARDCHPHVRRLVV
+1310 
-1325 RGQRPDAAGTAPG
+1325 
-1338 ERATTGDGRRPRRGL
+1338 
-1353 HPRQDEGW
+1353 
-1361 PAAPWSRPADGRGH
+1361 
-1375 RCVRPG
+1375 
-1381 GGHRAP
+1381 
-1387 QVEAAPPRWGWLACQ
+1387 
-1402 PQRSGNFLSANVF
+1402 
-1415 DGKLISGVQSG
+1415 
-1426 GSSKSGIC
+1426 
-1434 LSHSATTMVSS
+1434 
-1445 IRAR
+1445 

>member
-12 KAPVIKPENIVLPT
+12 KPPVIKPENIVLST

-35 KPWWIVVVGVVV
+35 KPWWLIVVGVVV
-47 IGLLGG
+47 VGLLGG
-53 MIAMTFASGSHVF
+53 MVAMVFASGSHVF
-66 GGVGAIFPIFM
+66 GGIGSIFPLFM
-77 IGGMAMMMFGGRFG
+77 MVGIMMMMFRGMGG

-118 AHESA
+118 AQESA

-132 FHPAPTMLASAVGS
+132 FHPAPNTLAAAVGS
-146 SRMWERKPDGKD
+146 PRMWERKPDGKD

-177 GEPQNMPT
+177 VEPQNMPT

-208 NLPKMISLLV
+208 NLPKMVSLLV
-218 EPWYSLIGGREQ
+218 EPWYALVGEREQ
-230 VLGLMRAIVCQLAFS
+230 VLGLMRAIICQLAFS
-245 HGPDHVQMVVV
+245 HGPDHVQMIVV
-256 SSDLEQ
+256 SSDLDQ
-262 WDWVKWLPHFGDP
+262 WDWVKWLPHFGDS
-275 RRQDAAG
+275 RRHDAAG
-282 NARMVYSSVREFA
+282 NARMVYTSVREFA

-330 TDPQWEFV
+330 DDPQWEYV
-338 KSAEGIDGVTF
+338 ISAEGVDGVTF
-349 FDLTGASMWAAVPE
+349 FDLTGSSMWTDIPE
-363 RTLQFDDLGVIEA
+363 RKLQFDKTGVIEA

-382 TWMVIDEKPWFFALT
+382 TWMVIDDKAWFFALT
-397 DHISIAEAEEF
+397 DQVSIAEAEEF
-408 AQKLARWRLA
+408 AQKLAQWRLA

-432 ARDIMAYYGIDD
+432 ARDILSYYGIDD
-444 PADIDFGSL
+444 PGNIDFDSL
-453 WGSRTD
+453 WASRTD

-517 MLGHPPQEL
+517 MLSHPPEEL

-593 VRSRMRARGQDMPPL
+593 VRARMRARGQDMAPL

-698 RRSLEDIVRFQ
+698 RKSLEDIIRFQ
-709 AEFLWRDYI
+709 AEFLWRDYFQPGV
-718 SRGITIDGEEAPALV
+718 SIDGEEAPALV
-733 HSIDYVRP
+733 HSIDYIRP
-741 QLFTNLFTPLE
+741 QLFTNSFTPLE
-752 VSVGGPDLE
+752 VSVGGPDIE
-761 PVHSN
+761 PVVAQPN
-766 GEVLEAADAE
+766 GEVLESDDIE
-776 AEDEEEGIRTPKVG
+776 GGEDEDEEGVRTPKVG
-790 TVIIDQLRKIDFEP
+790 TVIIDQLRKIKFEP
-804 YRLWQPPLSEPVAI
+804 YRLWQPPLTQPVAI
-818 DELVNRFIGHQWQQD
+818 DDLVNRFLGRPWHKE
-833 YGTARDL
+833 YGSACNL
-840 VFPLG
+840 VFPIG
-845 IIDRPFKHDQPP
+845 IIDRPYKHDQPP

-896 EQVQFY
+896 QQVQFY
-902 CLAYSGTALTTVAR
+902 CLAYSSTALTTVSR
-916 LPHVGEVAGPT
+916 IPHVGEVAGPT

-948 SFLEYRIASMDVF
+948 SFLECAIASMEMF
-961 RRRKFGGEAGPVPND
+961 RRRKFGGEAGPVPDD

-1002 NLIINQGP
+1002 NVIINQGP
-1010 SFGVHVVVSAD
+1010 SFGVHVVVTAD

-1037 VELRLAAVEDAKLV
+1037 IELRLAAVEDAKLV
-1051 RSRFAKEVPVKPG
+1051 RSRFAKDVPVKPG

-1072 VRLDAD
+1072 VRLDSD

-1090 ALGSTPTNVFASDSI
+1090 ALGSTPDNVFECDS
-1105 VDAVSRLASGQAPP
+1105 VVAAVSRLTSAQAPP
-1119 IRRLPARFG
+1119 VRRLPARFG

-1136 ARDTRQGVGAGG
+1136 SRDTRQGVGAGG
-1148 IVWAISELDLAPV
+1148 IAWAISELDLAPV

-1168 AHLVVT
+1168 SHLMVT

-1189 SEIGRLYAPGTSSA
+1189 SEIGRLYAPGASSA
-1203 LAATG
+1203 PPPAPGRPSAQVWLVDPRRQLLTALGSDYVERFAYNLDGVVAMMGELAAALAG
-1208 RAALCPGVAGR
+1208 REPPPGLSAEELLSRSWWSGPEIFLIVDDIQQLPPGFDSPLHKAVPFVNRAADVGLHVIVTRTFGGWSSAGSDPMLRALHQANAPLLVMDADPDEGFIRGKMKGGPLPRGRGLLMAEDTGVFVQV
-1219 PAPSAADRAGLR
+1219 AATE
-1231 VRREVRLQ
+1231 VRR
-1239 PRRRAGDDER
+1239 
-1249 HVRPSGQPRTTA
+1249 
-1261 RLVGGGAAVALLVER
+1261 
-1276 SGDLPDRRRHTA
+1276 
-1288 DAGRFRFAAAQGR
+1288 
-1301 RLGDPGRRC
+1301 
-1310 RPARDCHPHVRRLVV
+1310 
-1325 RGQRPDAAGTAPG
+1325 
-1338 ERATTGDGRRPRRGL
+1338 
-1353 HPRQDEGW
+1353 
-1361 PAAPWSRPADGRGH
+1361 
-1375 RCVRPG
+1375 
-1381 GGHRAP
+1381 
-1387 QVEAAPPRWGWLACQ
+1387 
-1402 PQRSGNFLSANVF
+1402 
-1415 DGKLISGVQSG
+1415 
-1426 GSSKSGIC
+1426 
-1434 LSHSATTMVSS
+1434 
-1445 IRAR
+1445 